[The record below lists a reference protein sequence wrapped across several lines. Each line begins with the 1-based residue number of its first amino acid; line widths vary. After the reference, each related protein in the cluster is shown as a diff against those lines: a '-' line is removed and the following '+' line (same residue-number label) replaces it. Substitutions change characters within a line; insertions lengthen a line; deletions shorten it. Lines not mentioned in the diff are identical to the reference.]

1 MNLFKKQKFSIRKFS
16 VGTFSTLI
24 ATLVF
29 LSHPGHAATHDAET
43 NTSAPQTNE
52 SATIN
57 KQNTNIEQPHNETTS
72 ANTSNSNENNRNN
85 ENNTS
90 SDYSINREREE
101 GTVNDVINSTENN
114 TNHNEK
120 VTTNDVVSN
129 ENNHE
134 TTNVNQPHRRGKRS
148 VDNTPSTT
156 NTDPMA
162 VNEQNTGQIING
174 TFTDNSQGATIPTK
188 NLESAM
194 NEANT
199 VPGWH
204 VNSND
209 QTIIPLIWGPKSLP
223 AYNPYIFDKT
233 NNKIGVVLSKYNGNF
248 NQVPGIADPTVGS
261 IYQDVDVTPGSEIQL
276 HYISSSMNNI
286 WGVNGARVYIYDA
299 NNPSTLLYKGTPDI
313 LQNPIGNFVG
323 VFQVPETVSRLR
335 LRFES
340 ALNRSTD
347 STNGHRLLT
356 GPNNFGGGVLADV
369 TINSGAYLTATVNNT
384 HYFAQSG
391 SINADRV
398 YQEIGFRIE
407 NRGHSSSNKTEYTIV
422 LPEDVTYV
430 STKNATGKFNAATK
444 ELTVKID
451 RLEAGASKNIS
462 IGLSL
467 PTDRPIEKEF
477 LGHLTYV
484 TDGINMNRLSD
495 SKDFGRNN
503 GDHYTRYGVHN
514 EFVSVDSA
522 MRQGDIV
529 LDKQTITVKMY
540 KQHLRDKVT
549 EIEDDLANLDQND
562 NSPEVWEAMQVVLRK
577 AKEVLAETDE
587 MPISELKDQATI
599 NSIDLNLDKAHA
611 KLSLDKVARTK
622 RALFMGNDT
631 ATIEEKNAVIEQ
643 VNQAL
648 QSSYTT
654 VDQSMTSNDVA
665 TNKDTG
671 INEITMIDLT
681 PTVKQ
686 AAIDELTERANAKKV
701 EFDNN
706 PDATVEEKEA
716 AKATIDNLVSE
727 ATTNIMNETTNNG
740 VAQQKTSSID
750 SVNAATITPTVRSNA
765 RTAIDNIA
773 SARKVEID
781 KDNNATLEEKNAA
794 KTEID
799 NLVAR
804 AKADINSLNHN
815 NEIEILKENK
825 VNEISQVVAH
835 PVKKNAAA
843 QAIDQAAIAKKQE
856 IDLIEDATIEE
867 KEVAKVKVDKIV
879 TEAKNN
885 INQATTNSSVD
896 DAQNEGITAIN
907 AVIPEV
913 VKKSD
918 ARDTIDEVAR
928 IKKAAIDQTPDA
940 TVEEKEAAIA
950 KIDQEVTKAKEQIHQ
965 ALKNENVD
973 TAKIN
978 GTNFINAIQPEITKK
993 IKAREA
999 IDEVARAKKEA
1010 IDRIQDATTEEK
1022 EAAKAK
1028 VDQAVTEAKGHINEA
1043 INNSGVDEAK
1053 TNGTTTINAIQPEV
1067 IKKSEARQAIDDAA
1081 RAKKEAIDQT
1091 PDATTEEKEAA
1102 KAKVDQAVTEAK
1114 GHINEAINNSGV
1126 DEAKTNGTTTIN
1138 AIQPEV
1144 IKKSEARQ
1152 AIDDAARAKKEA
1164 IDQTPDATTEEKEAA
1179 KAKVDQAVTEA
1190 KGHIN
1195 EAINNSGVDEAKTNG
1210 TNTINA
1216 IQPEITKKIKARE
1229 AIDEVARAKK
1239 EAIDRIQD
1247 ATTEEKEAAKA
1258 KVDQAVTEAKGHIN
1272 EAINNSGVD
1281 ETKTNGT
1288 TTINAIQPEIIKKSE
1303 ARQAIDDVAKAKKE
1317 AIDQTPDA
1325 TTEEKEAAKAK
1336 VDQAVTEAKA
1346 HINEAITNS
1355 DVDEAKT
1362 NGTTTI
1368 NAIQPD
1374 VLKKSEAR
1382 QAIDNEVINKKTEI
1396 DNNVDAT
1403 IEEKE
1408 AAKSKVDEA
1417 AVEAKNN
1424 INHTEINQAVDQA
1437 KEDGVTTVSHIQPNI
1452 VKKIAAK
1459 TAIDEVARIKKEA
1472 IDQTPGATTEEKEAA
1487 KSKVDEAATE
1497 ARNNI
1502 NRALSNNDVDQVV
1515 HNSTASINNIQPDIV
1530 KKEQAKRGIDT
1541 QAKIKKAIIDQTSDA
1556 TTEEKEAAKSK
1567 VDEEVTKAKHS
1578 IDQAVTNSDVDQAKD
1593 RGTVAINNIQPEV
1606 VKKETAKTSI
1616 DQIALTRKNI
1626 IDQTPDATTEEKE
1639 VAKSKVDEEVTK
1651 AKRNINQA
1659 VTNND
1664 VNQVEHNSTIAIN
1677 NIQPNIIKKIAAKT
1691 LIDQVARAKKNN
1703 IDQTSNATIEEK
1715 EAAKQKVDEEVTK
1728 AKHSID
1734 QAITNSDVDQAK
1746 DRGTVAINNI
1756 QPEVVKKETAKN
1768 AIDQI
1773 ALTRK
1778 AIIDQTPDATEE
1790 EKEAAKSK
1798 VDEEVIKAKHGIDQ
1812 ARTNNDVDQ
1821 VEQNST
1827 TVINNIQPTV
1837 VKKSEARQAIDD
1849 LAKLKKATIDLT
1861 QEATEEEKEAAK
1873 SKVDQAL
1880 TEAKTHINEAE
1891 NDDGVDNAKTKG
1903 INVINTIQ
1911 LEIIKKVEA
1920 KHEIDQSA
1928 IAKKKIIDQTPD
1940 ATEEEKEVAKQKV
1953 DEEATKAK
1961 DNIDQATTNDAVDQA
1976 KTTGNTEINNI
1987 QPEVVKKSEARQ
1999 AIDEVAKV
2007 KKEKINQMLDA
2018 TEEEKEVAKQK
2029 VDEEVIKAKN
2039 NINQATT
2046 NDGVNNAKTTGK
2058 NTIENIQPEVV
2069 KKAEARKAIDEAATL
2084 RKNLIDQDNSTTKE
2098 EKDIA
2103 KQKIDDEVNKAKRNV
2118 DQSINNSNVDHAQIN
2133 GISAINNINAVALK
2147 KTQAK
2152 KSIDDEVTA
2161 KKAEIDSNHEATNE
2175 EKEMTKRKVDEAATK
2190 AKHNVDQSTTND
2202 TVDQSTQIGI
2212 SIISNIQPE
2221 TIQKSLAR
2229 QAIDDEATIKKA
2241 EIENNHN
2248 ATKEE
2253 KDVARQKV
2261 DEEVIKAKNN
2271 IAQST
2276 TNSDVEI
2283 AKESGKHAI
2292 DEIQPE
2298 IVKKS
2303 VAKQTIDELAKQKK
2317 AEIDQTPNATKEEK
2331 DAAKQKVEE
2340 AVMRAKKLLE
2350 GANTNS
2356 DVDQTT
2362 EQGKQSI
2369 NSIQVEVIKKADA
2382 LSKLEVELQKL
2393 KDKVSS
2399 DQTFTID
2406 EKLFIKQKLDESYK
2420 KAEEKVNQ
2428 AQTNKQVDNIKIHY
2442 LQEFNKIVLID
2453 KVKLKAKAQIFDV
2466 ANKRKAYIKGLTN
2479 ISEYNRN
2486 KAYKQIDV
2494 YVMKAL
2500 NKLVENVTTNDIN
2513 ELTRV
2518 TINEIEHVNV
2528 KQFENNFGLVND
2540 NKVTFNNF
2548 NNKFNVN
2555 NNHSKLNTLPYTGEN
2570 ENSLL
2575 SLAEFT
2581 LLSGLLLLLKRRK
2594 KEDK

>member
-57 KQNTNIEQPHNETTS
+57 KQNTNIEQLHNETTS

-85 ENNTS
+85 ESNTS

-101 GTVNDVINSTENN
+101 GTVNNVINSTENN

-631 ATIEEKNAVIEQ
+631 ATIEEKNAVIER

-825 VNEISQVVAH
+825 VNEISQVEAH
-835 PVKKNAAA
+835 PVKKNAAT

-867 KEVAKVKVDKIV
+867 KEVAKAKVDKIV

-973 TAKIN
+973 TAKTN

-1067 IKKSEARQAIDDAA
+1067 IKKSEARQAIDAAA

-1152 AIDDAARAKKEA
+1152 AIDDIAR
-1164 IDQTPDATTEEKEAA
+1164 
-1179 KAKVDQAVTEA
+1179 
-1190 KGHIN
+1190 
-1195 EAINNSGVDEAKTNG
+1195 
-1210 TNTINA
+1210 
-1216 IQPEITKKIKARE
+1216 
-1229 AIDEVARAKK
+1229 
-1239 EAIDRIQD
+1239 
-1247 ATTEEKEAAKA
+1247 
-1258 KVDQAVTEAKGHIN
+1258 
-1272 EAINNSGVD
+1272 
-1281 ETKTNGT
+1281 
-1288 TTINAIQPEIIKKSE
+1288 
-1303 ARQAIDDVAKAKKE
+1303 AKKE

-1346 HINEAITNS
+1346 HINEAINNS
-1355 DVDEAKT
+1355 GVDEAKT

-1368 NAIQPD
+1368 NAIQPE
-1374 VLKKSEAR
+1374 VIKKSEAR
-1382 QAIDNEVINKKTEI
+1382 QAID
-1396 DNNVDAT
+1396 DA
-1403 IEEKE
+1403 
-1408 AAKSKVDEA
+1408 
-1417 AVEAKNN
+1417 
-1424 INHTEINQAVDQA
+1424 
-1437 KEDGVTTVSHIQPNI
+1437 
-1452 VKKIAAK
+1452 
-1459 TAIDEVARIKKEA
+1459 ARAKKEA
-1472 IDQTPGATTEEKEAA
+1472 
-1487 KSKVDEAATE
+1487 
-1497 ARNNI
+1497 
-1502 NRALSNNDVDQVV
+1502 
-1515 HNSTASINNIQPDIV
+1515 
-1530 KKEQAKRGIDT
+1530 
-1541 QAKIKKAIIDQTSDA
+1541 
-1556 TTEEKEAAKSK
+1556 
-1567 VDEEVTKAKHS
+1567 
-1578 IDQAVTNSDVDQAKD
+1578 
-1593 RGTVAINNIQPEV
+1593 
-1606 VKKETAKTSI
+1606 
-1616 DQIALTRKNI
+1616 

-1639 VAKSKVDEEVTK
+1639 AAKAKVD
-1651 AKRNINQA
+1651 QA
-1659 VTNND
+1659 VTEAKAHIN
-1664 VNQVEHNSTIAIN
+1664 EAIN
-1677 NIQPNIIKKIAAKT
+1677 NSGVDEAKTNGTNTINAIQPDVLKKAE
-1691 LIDQVARAKKNN
+1691 AR
-1703 IDQTSNATIEEK
+1703 
-1715 EAAKQKVDEEVTK
+1715 
-1728 AKHSID
+1728 
-1734 QAITNSDVDQAK
+1734 QAIDDAA
-1746 DRGTVAINNI
+1746 R
-1756 QPEVVKKETAKN
+1756 VKKEA
-1768 AIDQI
+1768 
-1773 ALTRK
+1773 
-1778 AIIDQTPDATEE
+1778 IDQTPDATTE
-1790 EKEAAKSK
+1790 EKEAAK
-1798 VDEEVIKAKHGIDQ
+1798 A
-1812 ARTNNDVDQ
+1812 
-1821 VEQNST
+1821 
-1827 TVINNIQPTV
+1827 
-1837 VKKSEARQAIDD
+1837 
-1849 LAKLKKATIDLT
+1849 
-1861 QEATEEEKEAAK
+1861 
-1873 SKVDQAL
+1873 KVDQAV
-1880 TEAKTHINEAE
+1880 TEAKAHINEA
-1891 NDDGVDNAKTKG
+1891 
-1903 INVINTIQ
+1903 
-1911 LEIIKKVEA
+1911 II
-1920 KHEIDQSA
+1920 
-1928 IAKKKIIDQTPD
+1928 
-1940 ATEEEKEVAKQKV
+1940 
-1953 DEEATKAK
+1953 
-1961 DNIDQATTNDAVDQA
+1961 
-1976 KTTGNTEINNI
+1976 
-1987 QPEVVKKSEARQ
+1987 
-1999 AIDEVAKV
+1999 
-2007 KKEKINQMLDA
+2007 
-2018 TEEEKEVAKQK
+2018 
-2029 VDEEVIKAKN
+2029 
-2039 NINQATT
+2039 
-2046 NDGVNNAKTTGK
+2046 
-2058 NTIENIQPEVV
+2058 
-2069 KKAEARKAIDEAATL
+2069 
-2084 RKNLIDQDNSTTKE
+2084 
-2098 EKDIA
+2098 
-2103 KQKIDDEVNKAKRNV
+2103 
-2118 DQSINNSNVDHAQIN
+2118 
-2133 GISAINNINAVALK
+2133 
-2147 KTQAK
+2147 
-2152 KSIDDEVTA
+2152 
-2161 KKAEIDSNHEATNE
+2161 
-2175 EKEMTKRKVDEAATK
+2175 
-2190 AKHNVDQSTTND
+2190 
-2202 TVDQSTQIGI
+2202 
-2212 SIISNIQPE
+2212 
-2221 TIQKSLAR
+2221 
-2229 QAIDDEATIKKA
+2229 
-2241 EIENNHN
+2241 
-2248 ATKEE
+2248 
-2253 KDVARQKV
+2253 
-2261 DEEVIKAKNN
+2261 
-2271 IAQST
+2271 
-2276 TNSDVEI
+2276 
-2283 AKESGKHAI
+2283 
-2292 DEIQPE
+2292 
-2298 IVKKS
+2298 
-2303 VAKQTIDELAKQKK
+2303 
-2317 AEIDQTPNATKEEK
+2317 
-2331 DAAKQKVEE
+2331 
-2340 AVMRAKKLLE
+2340 
-2350 GANTNS
+2350 NS
-2356 DVDQTT
+2356 DVD
-2362 EQGKQSI
+2362 EAK
-2369 NSIQVEVIKKADA
+2369 
-2382 LSKLEVELQKL
+2382 
-2393 KDKVSS
+2393 
-2399 DQTFTID
+2399 
-2406 EKLFIKQKLDESYK
+2406 
-2420 KAEEKVNQ
+2420 
-2428 AQTNKQVDNIKIHY
+2428 TN
-2442 LQEFNKIVLID
+2442 
-2453 KVKLKAKAQIFDV
+2453 
-2466 ANKRKAYIKGLTN
+2466 GTN
-2479 ISEYNRN
+2479 
-2486 KAYKQIDV
+2486 
-2494 YVMKAL
+2494 
-2500 NKLVENVTTNDIN
+2500 
-2513 ELTRV
+2513 
-2518 TINEIEHVNV
+2518 TINAIQPDV
-2528 KQFENNFGLVND
+2528 
-2540 NKVTFNNF
+2540 
-2548 NNKFNVN
+2548 
-2555 NNHSKLNTLPYTGEN
+2555 
-2570 ENSLL
+2570 
-2575 SLAEFT
+2575 
-2581 LLSGLLLLLKRRK
+2581 LKK
-2594 KEDK
+2594 

>member
-85 ENNTS
+85 ESNTS

-101 GTVNDVINSTENN
+101 GTVNNVINSTENN

-129 ENNHE
+129 ENNRE

-156 NTDPMA
+156 NTDPMV

-631 ATIEEKNAVIEQ
+631 ATIEEKNAVIER

-648 QSSYTT
+648 HSSYTT

-825 VNEISQVVAH
+825 VNEISQVEAH
-835 PVKKNAAA
+835 PVKKNAAT

-867 KEVAKVKVDKIV
+867 KEVAKAKVDKIV

-973 TAKIN
+973 TAKTN

-1022 EAAKAK
+1022 E
-1028 VDQAVTEAKGHINEA
+1028 T
-1043 INNSGVDEAK
+1043 
-1053 TNGTTTINAIQPEV
+1053 
-1067 IKKSEARQAIDDAA
+1067 
-1081 RAKKEAIDQT
+1081 
-1091 PDATTEEKEAA
+1091 
-1102 KAKVDQAVTEAK
+1102 
-1114 GHINEAINNSGV
+1114 
-1126 DEAKTNGTTTIN
+1126 
-1138 AIQPEV
+1138 
-1144 IKKSEARQ
+1144 
-1152 AIDDAARAKKEA
+1152 
-1164 IDQTPDATTEEKEAA
+1164 
-1179 KAKVDQAVTEA
+1179 
-1190 KGHIN
+1190 
-1195 EAINNSGVDEAKTNG
+1195 
-1210 TNTINA
+1210 
-1216 IQPEITKKIKARE
+1216 
-1229 AIDEVARAKK
+1229 
-1239 EAIDRIQD
+1239 
-1247 ATTEEKEAAKA
+1247 AKA

-1288 TTINAIQPEIIKKSE
+1288 TTINAIQPEVIKKSE

-1317 AIDQTPDA
+1317 VIDQTPDA

-1346 HINEAITNS
+1346 HINEAIINS

-1362 NGTTTI
+1362 NGTNTI

-1424 INHTEINQAVDQA
+1424 INHTEINQAVDKA

-1541 QAKIKKAIIDQTSDA
+1541 QAKIKKAIIDQISDA

-1593 RGTVAINNIQPEV
+1593 RGNVAINNIQPEV

-1639 VAKSKVDEEVTK
+1639 AAKSKVDEEVTK

-1746 DRGTVAINNI
+1746 DRGNVAINNI

-1798 VDEEVIKAKHGIDQ
+1798 IDEEVIKAKYGIDQ
-1812 ARTNNDVDQ
+1812 AKTNNDVDQ

-1827 TVINNIQPTV
+1827 TMINNIQPTV

-1961 DNIDQATTNDAVDQA
+1961 DNIDQATTNDEVDQA

-1987 QPEVVKKSEARQ
+1987 QPEVVKKSLARQ

-2018 TEEEKEVAKQK
+2018 TEEEKEAAKQK

-2058 NTIENIQPEVV
+2058 NIIENIQPEVV

-2453 KVKLKAKAQIFDV
+2453 KVKLKAKSQIFDV

-2500 NKLVENVTTNDIN
+2500 NKLAENVTTNDIN

>member
-1 MNLFKKQKFSIRKFS
+1 MNLFKKQTFSIRKFS

-85 ENNTS
+85 ESNTS
-90 SDYSINREREE
+90 SEHSINREREE
-101 GTVNDVINSTENN
+101 GTVNNVINSTENN

-129 ENNHE
+129 ENNRE

-631 ATIEEKNAVIEQ
+631 ATIEEKNAVIER

-648 QSSYTT
+648 HSSYTT

-825 VNEISQVVAH
+825 VNEISQVEAH
-835 PVKKNAAA
+835 PVKKNAAT

-867 KEVAKVKVDKIV
+867 KEVAKAKVDKIV

-973 TAKIN
+973 TAKTN

-1022 EAAKAK
+1022 ETAKAKVDQAVTEAKGHINEAINNSGVDEAKTNGTTTINAIQPEVIKKSEARQAIDAAARAKKEAIDQTPDATTEEKEAAKAK
-1028 VDQAVTEAKGHINEA
+1028 VDQAVTEAKAHINEA

-1114 GHINEAINNSGV
+1114 
-1126 DEAKTNGTTTIN
+1126 
-1138 AIQPEV
+1138 
-1144 IKKSEARQ
+1144 
-1152 AIDDAARAKKEA
+1152 
-1164 IDQTPDATTEEKEAA
+1164 
-1179 KAKVDQAVTEA
+1179 
-1190 KGHIN
+1190 
-1195 EAINNSGVDEAKTNG
+1195 
-1210 TNTINA
+1210 
-1216 IQPEITKKIKARE
+1216 
-1229 AIDEVARAKK
+1229 
-1239 EAIDRIQD
+1239 
-1247 ATTEEKEAAKA
+1247 
-1258 KVDQAVTEAKGHIN
+1258 
-1272 EAINNSGVD
+1272 
-1281 ETKTNGT
+1281 
-1288 TTINAIQPEIIKKSE
+1288 
-1303 ARQAIDDVAKAKKE
+1303 
-1317 AIDQTPDA
+1317 
-1325 TTEEKEAAKAK
+1325 
-1336 VDQAVTEAKA
+1336 A
-1346 HINEAITNS
+1346 HINEAIINS

-1362 NGTTTI
+1362 NGTNTI

-1424 INHTEINQAVDQA
+1424 INHTEINQAVDKA

-1541 QAKIKKAIIDQTSDA
+1541 QAKIKKAIIDQISDA

-1593 RGTVAINNIQPEV
+1593 RGNVAINNIQPEV

-1639 VAKSKVDEEVTK
+1639 AAKSKVDEEVTK

-1746 DRGTVAINNI
+1746 DRGNVAINNI

-1798 VDEEVIKAKHGIDQ
+1798 IDEEVIKAKYGIDQ
-1812 ARTNNDVDQ
+1812 AKTNNDVDQ

-1827 TVINNIQPTV
+1827 TMINNIQPTV

-1961 DNIDQATTNDAVDQA
+1961 DNIDQATTNDEVDQA

-1987 QPEVVKKSEARQ
+1987 QPEVVKKSLARQ

-2018 TEEEKEVAKQK
+2018 TEEEKEAAKQK

-2058 NTIENIQPEVV
+2058 NIIENIQPEVV

-2453 KVKLKAKAQIFDV
+2453 KVKLKAKSQIFDV

-2500 NKLVENVTTNDIN
+2500 NKLAENVTTNDIN

>member
-1 MNLFKKQKFSIRKFS
+1 MSFFTYLD
-16 VGTFSTLI
+16 TLC
-24 ATLVF
+24 
-29 LSHPGHAATHDAET
+29 PG
-43 NTSAPQTNE
+43 
-52 SATIN
+52 
-57 KQNTNIEQPHNETTS
+57 
-72 ANTSNSNENNRNN
+72 
-85 ENNTS
+85 
-90 SDYSINREREE
+90 
-101 GTVNDVINSTENN
+101 
-114 TNHNEK
+114 
-120 VTTNDVVSN
+120 
-129 ENNHE
+129 
-134 TTNVNQPHRRGKRS
+134 
-148 VDNTPSTT
+148 
-156 NTDPMA
+156 
-162 VNEQNTGQIING
+162 
-174 TFTDNSQGATIPTK
+174 
-188 NLESAM
+188 L
-194 NEANT
+194 
-199 VPGWH
+199 
-204 VNSND
+204 
-209 QTIIPLIWGPKSLP
+209 
-223 AYNPYIFDKT
+223 
-233 NNKIGVVLSKYNGNF
+233 VVLSKYNGNF

-577 AKEVLAETDE
+577 AKEVLAETNE

-973 TAKIN
+973 TAKTN

-1091 PDATTEEKEAA
+1091 PGATTEEKEAA

-1126 DEAKTNGTTTIN
+1126 DEAKTNGATTIN

-1190 KGHIN
+1190 KAHIN

-1216 IQPEITKKIKARE
+1216 IQPDVLKKAEARQ
-1229 AIDEVARAKK
+1229 AIDDAARVKK
-1239 EAIDRIQD
+1239 EAIDQTPD

-1272 EAINNSGVD
+1272 EVINNSGVD

-1317 AIDQTPDA
+1317 VIDQTPDA

-1567 VDEEVTKAKHS
+1567 VDEEVTKVKHS

-1639 VAKSKVDEEVTK
+1639 AAKSKVDEEVTK

-1778 AIIDQTPDATEE
+1778 AIIDQTPDATTE

-1812 ARTNNDVDQ
+1812 AKTNNDVDQ

-1827 TVINNIQPTV
+1827 TMINNIQPTV

-1987 QPEVVKKSEARQ
+1987 QPEVVKKSLARQ

-2018 TEEEKEVAKQK
+2018 TEEEKEAAKQK

-2039 NINQATT
+2039 NIDQATT

-2069 KKAEARKAIDEAATL
+2069 KKSEARKAIDEAATL

-2118 DQSINNSNVDHAQIN
+2118 DQSINNSNVDNAQIN

>member
-1 MNLFKKQKFSIRKFS
+1 MNLFKKQTFSIRKFS

-101 GTVNDVINSTENN
+101 GTVNNVINSTENN

-286 WGVNGARVYIYDA
+286 WRVNDARVYIYDA

-313 LQNPIGNFVG
+313 LQNSIGNFVG

-1067 IKKSEARQAIDDAA
+1067 IKKSEARQAIDD
-1081 RAKKEAIDQT
+1081 
-1091 PDATTEEKEAA
+1091 
-1102 KAKVDQAVTEAK
+1102 
-1114 GHINEAINNSGV
+1114 
-1126 DEAKTNGTTTIN
+1126 
-1138 AIQPEV
+1138 
-1144 IKKSEARQ
+1144 
-1152 AIDDAARAKKEA
+1152 
-1164 IDQTPDATTEEKEAA
+1164 
-1179 KAKVDQAVTEA
+1179 
-1190 KGHIN
+1190 
-1195 EAINNSGVDEAKTNG
+1195 
-1210 TNTINA
+1210 
-1216 IQPEITKKIKARE
+1216 
-1229 AIDEVARAKK
+1229 
-1239 EAIDRIQD
+1239 
-1247 ATTEEKEAAKA
+1247 
-1258 KVDQAVTEAKGHIN
+1258 
-1272 EAINNSGVD
+1272 
-1281 ETKTNGT
+1281 
-1288 TTINAIQPEIIKKSE
+1288 
-1303 ARQAIDDVAKAKKE
+1303 VAKAKKE

-1362 NGTTTI
+1362 NGTNTI

-1626 IDQTPDATTEEKE
+1626 IDQTPDATEEEKE
-1639 VAKSKVDEEVTK
+1639 AAKSKVDEEVTK

-1778 AIIDQTPDATEE
+1778 AIIDQTPDATTE

-1812 ARTNNDVDQ
+1812 AKTNNDVDQ

-1827 TVINNIQPTV
+1827 TMINNIQPTV

-1987 QPEVVKKSEARQ
+1987 QPEVVKKSLARQ

-2018 TEEEKEVAKQK
+2018 TEEEKEAAKQK

-2039 NINQATT
+2039 NIDQATT

-2069 KKAEARKAIDEAATL
+2069 KKSEARKAIDEAATL

-2118 DQSINNSNVDHAQIN
+2118 DQSINNSNVDNAQIN

>member
-85 ENNTS
+85 ESNTS

-101 GTVNDVINSTENN
+101 GTVNNVINSTENN

-129 ENNHE
+129 ENNRE

-631 ATIEEKNAVIEQ
+631 ATIEEKNAVIER

-648 QSSYTT
+648 HSSYTT

-825 VNEISQVVAH
+825 VNEISQVEAH
-835 PVKKNAAA
+835 PVKKNAAT

-867 KEVAKVKVDKIV
+867 KEVAKAKVDKIV

-973 TAKIN
+973 TAKTN

-1022 EAAKAK
+1022 ETAKAK

-1114 GHINEAINNSGV
+1114 
-1126 DEAKTNGTTTIN
+1126 
-1138 AIQPEV
+1138 
-1144 IKKSEARQ
+1144 
-1152 AIDDAARAKKEA
+1152 
-1164 IDQTPDATTEEKEAA
+1164 
-1179 KAKVDQAVTEA
+1179 
-1190 KGHIN
+1190 
-1195 EAINNSGVDEAKTNG
+1195 
-1210 TNTINA
+1210 
-1216 IQPEITKKIKARE
+1216 
-1229 AIDEVARAKK
+1229 
-1239 EAIDRIQD
+1239 
-1247 ATTEEKEAAKA
+1247 
-1258 KVDQAVTEAKGHIN
+1258 
-1272 EAINNSGVD
+1272 
-1281 ETKTNGT
+1281 
-1288 TTINAIQPEIIKKSE
+1288 
-1303 ARQAIDDVAKAKKE
+1303 
-1317 AIDQTPDA
+1317 
-1325 TTEEKEAAKAK
+1325 
-1336 VDQAVTEAKA
+1336 A
-1346 HINEAITNS
+1346 HINEAIINS

-1362 NGTTTI
+1362 NGTNTI

-1424 INHTEINQAVDQA
+1424 INHTEINQAVDKA

-1541 QAKIKKAIIDQTSDA
+1541 QAKIKKAIIDQISDA

-1593 RGTVAINNIQPEV
+1593 RGNVAINNIQPEV

-1639 VAKSKVDEEVTK
+1639 AAKSKVDEEVTK

-1746 DRGTVAINNI
+1746 DRGNVAINNI

-1798 VDEEVIKAKHGIDQ
+1798 IDEEVIKAKYGIDQ
-1812 ARTNNDVDQ
+1812 AKTNNDVDQ

-1827 TVINNIQPTV
+1827 TMINNIQPTV

-1961 DNIDQATTNDAVDQA
+1961 DNIDQATTNDEVDQA

-1987 QPEVVKKSEARQ
+1987 QPEVVKKSLARQ

-2018 TEEEKEVAKQK
+2018 TEEEKEAAKQK

-2058 NTIENIQPEVV
+2058 NIIENIQPEVV

-2453 KVKLKAKAQIFDV
+2453 KVKLKAKSQIFDV

-2500 NKLVENVTTNDIN
+2500 NKLAENVTTNDIN

>member
-1 MNLFKKQKFSIRKFS
+1 MNLFKKQTFSIRKFS

-85 ENNTS
+85 ESNTS
-90 SDYSINREREE
+90 SEHSINREREE
-101 GTVNDVINSTENN
+101 GTVNNVINSTENN

-522 MRQGDIV
+522 MRHGDIV

-631 ATIEEKNAVIEQ
+631 ATIEEKNAVIER

-825 VNEISQVVAH
+825 VNEISQVEAH
-835 PVKKNAAA
+835 PVKKNAAT

-867 KEVAKVKVDKIV
+867 KEVAKAKVDKIV

-973 TAKIN
+973 TAKTN

-1067 IKKSEARQAIDDAA
+1067 IKKSEARQAIDAAA

-1114 GHINEAINNSGV
+1114 AHINEAINNSGV

-1190 KGHIN
+1190 KAHIN

-1216 IQPEITKKIKARE
+1216 IQP
-1229 AIDEVARAKK
+1229 DVL
-1239 EAIDRIQD
+1239 
-1247 ATTEEKEAAKA
+1247 
-1258 KVDQAVTEAKGHIN
+1258 
-1272 EAINNSGVD
+1272 
-1281 ETKTNGT
+1281 
-1288 TTINAIQPEIIKKSE
+1288 KKSE
-1303 ARQAIDDVAKAKKE
+1303 ARQAIDDAARVKKE

-1346 HINEAITNS
+1346 HINEAIINS

-1362 NGTTTI
+1362 NGTNTI

-1424 INHTEINQAVDQA
+1424 INHTEINQAVDKA

-1541 QAKIKKAIIDQTSDA
+1541 QAKIKKAIIDQISDA

-1593 RGTVAINNIQPEV
+1593 RGNVAINNIQPEV

-1639 VAKSKVDEEVTK
+1639 AAKSKVDEEVTK

-1746 DRGTVAINNI
+1746 DRGNVAINNI

-1798 VDEEVIKAKHGIDQ
+1798 IDEEVIKAKYGIDQ
-1812 ARTNNDVDQ
+1812 AKTNNDVDQ

-1827 TVINNIQPTV
+1827 TMINNIQPTV

-1961 DNIDQATTNDAVDQA
+1961 DNIDQATTNDEVDQA

-1987 QPEVVKKSEARQ
+1987 QPEVVKKSLARQ

-2018 TEEEKEVAKQK
+2018 TEEEKEAAKQK

-2058 NTIENIQPEVV
+2058 NIIENIQPEVV

-2298 IVKKS
+2298 IVK
-2303 VAKQTIDELAKQKK
+2303 
-2317 AEIDQTPNATKEEK
+2317 
-2331 DAAKQKVEE
+2331 
-2340 AVMRAKKLLE
+2340 
-2350 GANTNS
+2350 
-2356 DVDQTT
+2356 
-2362 EQGKQSI
+2362 
-2369 NSIQVEVIKKADA
+2369 
-2382 LSKLEVELQKL
+2382 
-2393 KDKVSS
+2393 
-2399 DQTFTID
+2399 
-2406 EKLFIKQKLDESYK
+2406 
-2420 KAEEKVNQ
+2420 
-2428 AQTNKQVDNIKIHY
+2428 
-2442 LQEFNKIVLID
+2442 
-2453 KVKLKAKAQIFDV
+2453 
-2466 ANKRKAYIKGLTN
+2466 
-2479 ISEYNRN
+2479 
-2486 KAYKQIDV
+2486 
-2494 YVMKAL
+2494 
-2500 NKLVENVTTNDIN
+2500 
-2513 ELTRV
+2513 
-2518 TINEIEHVNV
+2518 
-2528 KQFENNFGLVND
+2528 
-2540 NKVTFNNF
+2540 
-2548 NNKFNVN
+2548 
-2555 NNHSKLNTLPYTGEN
+2555 
-2570 ENSLL
+2570 
-2575 SLAEFT
+2575 
-2581 LLSGLLLLLKRRK
+2581 
-2594 KEDK
+2594 

>member
-57 KQNTNIEQPHNETTS
+57 KQNTNIEQPRNETTS

-85 ENNTS
+85 ESNTS

-101 GTVNDVINSTENN
+101 GTVNNVINSTENN

-867 KEVAKVKVDKIV
+867 KEVAKAKVDKIV

-973 TAKIN
+973 TAKTN

-1126 DEAKTNGTTTIN
+1126 DEAKTNGTN
-1138 AIQPEV
+1138 
-1144 IKKSEARQ
+1144 
-1152 AIDDAARAKKEA
+1152 
-1164 IDQTPDATTEEKEAA
+1164 
-1179 KAKVDQAVTEA
+1179 
-1190 KGHIN
+1190 
-1195 EAINNSGVDEAKTNG
+1195 
-1210 TNTINA
+1210 
-1216 IQPEITKKIKARE
+1216 
-1229 AIDEVARAKK
+1229 
-1239 EAIDRIQD
+1239 
-1247 ATTEEKEAAKA
+1247 
-1258 KVDQAVTEAKGHIN
+1258 
-1272 EAINNSGVD
+1272 
-1281 ETKTNGT
+1281 
-1288 TTINAIQPEIIKKSE
+1288 
-1303 ARQAIDDVAKAKKE
+1303 
-1317 AIDQTPDA
+1317 
-1325 TTEEKEAAKAK
+1325 
-1336 VDQAVTEAKA
+1336 
-1346 HINEAITNS
+1346 
-1355 DVDEAKT
+1355 
-1362 NGTTTI
+1362 TI

-1639 VAKSKVDEEVTK
+1639 AAKSKVDEEVTK

-1778 AIIDQTPDATEE
+1778 AIIDQTPDATTE

-1812 ARTNNDVDQ
+1812 AKTNNDVDQ

-1827 TVINNIQPTV
+1827 TMINNIQPTV

-1987 QPEVVKKSEARQ
+1987 QPEVVKKSLARQ

-2018 TEEEKEVAKQK
+2018 TEEEKEAAKQK

>member
-85 ENNTS
+85 ESNTS

-101 GTVNDVINSTENN
+101 GTVNNVINSTENN

-129 ENNHE
+129 ENNRE

-156 NTDPMA
+156 NTDPMV

-631 ATIEEKNAVIEQ
+631 ATIEEKNAVIER

-825 VNEISQVVAH
+825 VNEISQVEAH
-835 PVKKNAAA
+835 PVKKNAAT

-867 KEVAKVKVDKIV
+867 KEVAKAKVDKIV

-973 TAKIN
+973 TAKTN

-1010 IDRIQDATTEEK
+1010 IDRTLDATTEEK

-1067 IKKSEARQAIDDAA
+1067 IKKSEARQAIDAAA
-1081 RAKKEAIDQT
+1081 RAKKEAIDQTPDATTEEKEAAKAKVDQAVTEAKGHINEAINNSGVNEAKTNGTTTINAIQPEVIKKSEARQAIDDIARAKKEAIDRT

-1138 AIQPEV
+1138 AIQPDV
-1144 IKKSEARQ
+1144 LKKSEARQ
-1152 AIDDAARAKKEA
+1152 AIDDIAR
-1164 IDQTPDATTEEKEAA
+1164 
-1179 KAKVDQAVTEA
+1179 
-1190 KGHIN
+1190 
-1195 EAINNSGVDEAKTNG
+1195 
-1210 TNTINA
+1210 
-1216 IQPEITKKIKARE
+1216 
-1229 AIDEVARAKK
+1229 
-1239 EAIDRIQD
+1239 
-1247 ATTEEKEAAKA
+1247 
-1258 KVDQAVTEAKGHIN
+1258 
-1272 EAINNSGVD
+1272 
-1281 ETKTNGT
+1281 
-1288 TTINAIQPEIIKKSE
+1288 
-1303 ARQAIDDVAKAKKE
+1303 AKKE

-1346 HINEAITNS
+1346 HINEAINNSGVDEAKTNGTNTINAIQPDVLKKAEARQAIDDAARVKKEAIDQTPDATTEEKEAAKAKVDQAVTEAKAHINEAIINS

-1362 NGTTTI
+1362 NGTNTI

-1424 INHTEINQAVDQA
+1424 INHTEINQAVDKA

-1541 QAKIKKAIIDQTSDA
+1541 QAKIKKAIIDQISDA

-1593 RGTVAINNIQPEV
+1593 RGNVAINNIQPEV

-1639 VAKSKVDEEVTK
+1639 AAKSKVDEEVTK

-1746 DRGTVAINNI
+1746 DRGNVAINNI

-1798 VDEEVIKAKHGIDQ
+1798 IDEEVIKAKYGIDQ
-1812 ARTNNDVDQ
+1812 AKTNNDVDQ

-1827 TVINNIQPTV
+1827 TMINNIQPTV

-1961 DNIDQATTNDAVDQA
+1961 DNIDQATTNDEVDQA

-1987 QPEVVKKSEARQ
+1987 QPEVVKKSLARQ

-2018 TEEEKEVAKQK
+2018 TEEEKEAAKQK

-2058 NTIENIQPEVV
+2058 NIIENIQPEVV

-2298 IVKKS
+2298 IVKKT

-2453 KVKLKAKAQIFDV
+2453 KVKLKAKSQIFDV

-2500 NKLVENVTTNDIN
+2500 NKLAENVTTNDIN

>member
-57 KQNTNIEQPHNETTS
+57 KQNTNIEQPHSETTS
-72 ANTSNSNENNRNN
+72 TNISHSNENNRNN
-85 ENNTS
+85 ESNTS

-101 GTVNDVINSTENN
+101 GTVNNVINSTENN

-148 VDNTPSTT
+148 VDNIPSTT

-686 AAIDELTERANAKKV
+686 VAIDELTERANAKKV

-740 VAQQKTSSID
+740 VAQQKTSSTD

-781 KDNNATLEEKNAA
+781 KDNNATVEEKNAA

-867 KEVAKVKVDKIV
+867 KEVAKAKVDKIV

-918 ARDTIDEVAR
+918 ARVTIDEVAR

-973 TAKIN
+973 TAKTN

-993 IKAREA
+993 MKARET

-1010 IDRIQDATTEEK
+1010 IDRTLDATTEEK

-1028 VDQAVTEAKGHINEA
+1028 VDQAVTEAKAHINEA

-1067 IKKSEARQAIDDAA
+1067 IKKSEARQAIDDIA

-1152 AIDDAARAKKEA
+1152 AIDDIARAKKEA
-1164 IDQTPDATTEEKEAA
+1164 IDRTPDATTEEKEAA

-1195 EAINNSGVDEAKTNG
+1195 EAINNSG
-1210 TNTINA
+1210 I
-1216 IQPEITKKIKARE
+1216 
-1229 AIDEVARAKK
+1229 
-1239 EAIDRIQD
+1239 
-1247 ATTEEKEAAKA
+1247 
-1258 KVDQAVTEAKGHIN
+1258 
-1272 EAINNSGVD
+1272 D

-1303 ARQAIDDVAKAKKE
+1303 ARQAIDDIARAKKE

-1362 NGTTTI
+1362 NGTTAI

-1424 INHTEINQAVDQA
+1424 INHTEINQAVDKA

-1541 QAKIKKAIIDQTSDA
+1541 QAKIKKAIIDQTSNA
-1556 TTEEKEAAKSK
+1556 TIEEKEAAKQK

-1578 IDQAVTNSDVDQAKD
+1578 IDQAITNSDVDQAKD
-1593 RGTVAINNIQPEV
+1593 TGNVAINNIQPEV

-1639 VAKSKVDEEVTK
+1639 AAKSKVDEEVTK

-1778 AIIDQTPDATEE
+1778 AIIDQTPDATTE

-1798 VDEEVIKAKHGIDQ
+1798 VGEEVIKAKHGIDQ
-1812 ARTNNDVDQ
+1812 AKTNNDVDQ

-1827 TVINNIQPTV
+1827 TMINNIQPTV

-1891 NDDGVDNAKTKG
+1891 NDDGVDEAKTKG

-1961 DNIDQATTNDAVDQA
+1961 DNIDQASTNDAVDQA

-1999 AIDEVAKV
+1999 AIDEVAKL

-2018 TEEEKEVAKQK
+2018 TEEEKEAAKQK

-2069 KKAEARKAIDEAATL
+2069 KKSEARQAIDEAATL

-2340 AVMRAKKLLE
+2340 AVMRAKKLIE

-2453 KVKLKAKAQIFDV
+2453 KVKLKAKSQIFDV

-2500 NKLVENVTTNDIN
+2500 NKLAENVTTNDIN

>member
-1 MNLFKKQKFSIRKFS
+1 MNLFKKQTFSIRKFS

-72 ANTSNSNENNRNN
+72 ANISNSNENNRNN
-85 ENNTS
+85 ESNTS
-90 SDYSINREREE
+90 SDPSINREREE
-101 GTVNDVINSTENN
+101 GTVNNVINSTENN

-120 VTTNDVVSN
+120 VTTNDIVSN

-162 VNEQNTGQIING
+162 INEQNTGQIING

-347 STNGHRLLT
+347 STSGHRLLT

-391 SINADRV
+391 SISADRV

-467 PTDRPIEKEF
+467 PTDRPIEREF

-587 MPISELKDQATI
+587 MPVSELKDQATI

-716 AKATIDNLVSE
+716 AKATVDNLVSE

-843 QAIDQAAIAKKQE
+843 QAIGQAAIAKKQE

-973 TAKIN
+973 TAKTN

-1091 PDATTEEKEAA
+1091 PGATTEEKEAA

-1126 DEAKTNGTTTIN
+1126 DEAKTNGATTIN

-1152 AIDDAARAKKEA
+1152 AIDDAARAKKEAIDQTTDATTEEKEAAKAKVDQAVTEAKAHINEAINNSGVDEAKTNGTNTINAIQPDVLKKAEARQAIDDAARVKKEA

-1195 EAINNSGVDEAKTNG
+1195 EV
-1210 TNTINA
+1210 
-1216 IQPEITKKIKARE
+1216 
-1229 AIDEVARAKK
+1229 
-1239 EAIDRIQD
+1239 
-1247 ATTEEKEAAKA
+1247 
-1258 KVDQAVTEAKGHIN
+1258 
-1272 EAINNSGVD
+1272 INNSGVD

-1317 AIDQTPDA
+1317 VIDQTPDA

-1368 NAIQPD
+1368 NAIQPN

-1639 VAKSKVDEEVTK
+1639 AAKSKVDEEVTK

-1778 AIIDQTPDATEE
+1778 AIIDQTPDATTE

-1812 ARTNNDVDQ
+1812 AKTNNDVDQ

-1827 TVINNIQPTV
+1827 TMINNIQPTV

-1987 QPEVVKKSEARQ
+1987 QPEVVKKSLARQ

-2007 KKEKINQMLDA
+2007 KKEKINQMLDV
-2018 TEEEKEVAKQK
+2018 TEEEKEAAKQK

-2039 NINQATT
+2039 NIDQATT

-2069 KKAEARKAIDEAATL
+2069 KKSEARQAIDEAATL
-2084 RKNLIDQDNSTTKE
+2084 RKNLINQDNSTTKE

-2147 KTQAK
+2147 KAQAK

>member
-1 MNLFKKQKFSIRKFS
+1 MNLFKKQTFSIRKFS

-29 LSHPGHAATHDAET
+29 LSHPGYAATHDAET

-57 KQNTNIEQPHNETTS
+57 KQNTNIEQPHSETTS
-72 ANTSNSNENNRNN
+72 TNISNSNENNRNN
-85 ENNTS
+85 ESNTS
-90 SDYSINREREE
+90 SEHSINREREE
-101 GTVNDVINSTENN
+101 GTVNNVINSTENN

-631 ATIEEKNAVIEQ
+631 ATIEEKNAVIQQ

-654 VDQSMTSNDVA
+654 VDQSMTSNDVS

-781 KDNNATLEEKNAA
+781 KDNNAT
-794 KTEID
+794 
-799 NLVAR
+799 
-804 AKADINSLNHN
+804 
-815 NEIEILKENK
+815 
-825 VNEISQVVAH
+825 
-835 PVKKNAAA
+835 
-843 QAIDQAAIAKKQE
+843 
-856 IDLIEDATIEE
+856 
-867 KEVAKVKVDKIV
+867 
-879 TEAKNN
+879 
-885 INQATTNSSVD
+885 
-896 DAQNEGITAIN
+896 
-907 AVIPEV
+907 
-913 VKKSD
+913 
-918 ARDTIDEVAR
+918 
-928 IKKAAIDQTPDA
+928 
-940 TVEEKEAAIA
+940 VEEKEAAIA
-950 KIDQEVTKAKEQIHQ
+950 KIDQEVTKAKAQIHQ

-973 TAKIN
+973 TAKTN

-993 IKAREA
+993 MKARET

-1010 IDRIQDATTEEK
+1010 IDRTLDATTEEK

-1067 IKKSEARQAIDDAA
+1067 IKKSEARQAIDAAA

-1152 AIDDAARAKKEA
+1152 AIDDIARAKKEA

-1210 TNTINA
+1210 TTTINA
-1216 IQPEITKKIKARE
+1216 IQPDVLKKSEARQ
-1229 AIDEVARAKK
+1229 AIDDIARAKK
-1239 EAIDRIQD
+1239 EAIDQTPD

-1258 KVDQAVTEAKGHIN
+1258 KVDQAVTEAKAHIN
-1272 EAINNSGVD
+1272 EAITNSDVD
-1281 ETKTNGT
+1281 EAKTNGT
-1288 TTINAIQPEIIKKSE
+1288 TTINAIQPDVLKKSE
-1303 ARQAIDDVAKAKKE
+1303 ARQAIDDVARAKKE

-1382 QAIDNEVINKKTEI
+1382 QAIDNEVINKKTES

-1424 INHTEINQAVDQA
+1424 INHTEINQAVDKA

-1541 QAKIKKAIIDQTSDA
+1541 QAKIKKAIIDQISDA

-1593 RGTVAINNIQPEV
+1593 RGNVAINNIQPEV

-1639 VAKSKVDEEVTK
+1639 AAKSKVDEEVTK

-1746 DRGTVAINNI
+1746 DRGNVAINNI
-1756 QPEVVKKETAKN
+1756 QPEVVKKETVKN

-1798 VDEEVIKAKHGIDQ
+1798 IDEEVIKAKHGIDQ
-1812 ARTNNDVDQ
+1812 AKTNNDVDQ

-1827 TVINNIQPTV
+1827 TMINNIQPTV

-1891 NDDGVDNAKTKG
+1891 NDEGVDEAKTKG

-1961 DNIDQATTNDAVDQA
+1961 DNIDQASTNDAVDQA

-1987 QPEVVKKSEARQ
+1987 QPEVVKKSLARQ

-2018 TEEEKEVAKQK
+2018 TEEEKEAAKQK

-2453 KVKLKAKAQIFDV
+2453 KVKLKAKSQIFDV

-2500 NKLVENVTTNDIN
+2500 NKLAENVTTNDIN

>member
-101 GTVNDVINSTENN
+101 GTVNNVINSTENN

-1028 VDQAVTEAKGHINEA
+1028 VDQAVTEAKGHINE
-1043 INNSGVDEAK
+1043 V
-1053 TNGTTTINAIQPEV
+1053 
-1067 IKKSEARQAIDDAA
+1067 
-1081 RAKKEAIDQT
+1081 
-1091 PDATTEEKEAA
+1091 
-1102 KAKVDQAVTEAK
+1102 
-1114 GHINEAINNSGV
+1114 
-1126 DEAKTNGTTTIN
+1126 
-1138 AIQPEV
+1138 
-1144 IKKSEARQ
+1144 
-1152 AIDDAARAKKEA
+1152 
-1164 IDQTPDATTEEKEAA
+1164 
-1179 KAKVDQAVTEA
+1179 
-1190 KGHIN
+1190 
-1195 EAINNSGVDEAKTNG
+1195 
-1210 TNTINA
+1210 
-1216 IQPEITKKIKARE
+1216 
-1229 AIDEVARAKK
+1229 
-1239 EAIDRIQD
+1239 
-1247 ATTEEKEAAKA
+1247 
-1258 KVDQAVTEAKGHIN
+1258 
-1272 EAINNSGVD
+1272 INNSGVD

-1362 NGTTTI
+1362 NGTNTI

-1778 AIIDQTPDATEE
+1778 AIIDQTPDATTE

-1812 ARTNNDVDQ
+1812 AKTNNDVDQ

-1827 TVINNIQPTV
+1827 TMINNIQPTV

-1987 QPEVVKKSEARQ
+1987 QPEVVKKSLARQ

-2018 TEEEKEVAKQK
+2018 TEEEKEAAKQK

-2039 NINQATT
+2039 NIDQATT

-2118 DQSINNSNVDHAQIN
+2118 DQSINNSNVDNAQIN

>member
-85 ENNTS
+85 ESNTS

-101 GTVNDVINSTENN
+101 GTVNNVINSTENN

-648 QSSYTT
+648 QSSYTA

-750 SVNAATITPTVRSNA
+750 SVNAATITPIVRSNA

-1091 PDATTEEKEAA
+1091 PGATTEEKEAA

-1190 KGHIN
+1190 KAHIN

-1210 TNTINA
+1210 TN
-1216 IQPEITKKIKARE
+1216 
-1229 AIDEVARAKK
+1229 
-1239 EAIDRIQD
+1239 
-1247 ATTEEKEAAKA
+1247 
-1258 KVDQAVTEAKGHIN
+1258 
-1272 EAINNSGVD
+1272 
-1281 ETKTNGT
+1281 
-1288 TTINAIQPEIIKKSE
+1288 
-1303 ARQAIDDVAKAKKE
+1303 
-1317 AIDQTPDA
+1317 
-1325 TTEEKEAAKAK
+1325 
-1336 VDQAVTEAKA
+1336 
-1346 HINEAITNS
+1346 
-1355 DVDEAKT
+1355 
-1362 NGTTTI
+1362 TI

-1639 VAKSKVDEEVTK
+1639 AAKSKVDEEVTK

-1778 AIIDQTPDATEE
+1778 AIIDQTPDATTE

-1812 ARTNNDVDQ
+1812 AKTNNDVDQ

-1827 TVINNIQPTV
+1827 TMINNIQPTV

-1987 QPEVVKKSEARQ
+1987 QPEVVKKSLARQ

-2018 TEEEKEVAKQK
+2018 TEEEKEAAKQK

>member
-85 ENNTS
+85 ESNTS

-101 GTVNDVINSTENN
+101 GTVNNVINSTENN

-867 KEVAKVKVDKIV
+867 KEVAKAKVDKIV

-973 TAKIN
+973 TAKTN

-1067 IKKSEARQAIDDAA
+1067 IKKSEARQAIDDIA
-1081 RAKKEAIDQT
+1081 R
-1091 PDATTEEKEAA
+1091 
-1102 KAKVDQAVTEAK
+1102 
-1114 GHINEAINNSGV
+1114 
-1126 DEAKTNGTTTIN
+1126 
-1138 AIQPEV
+1138 
-1144 IKKSEARQ
+1144 
-1152 AIDDAARAKKEA
+1152 
-1164 IDQTPDATTEEKEAA
+1164 
-1179 KAKVDQAVTEA
+1179 
-1190 KGHIN
+1190 
-1195 EAINNSGVDEAKTNG
+1195 
-1210 TNTINA
+1210 
-1216 IQPEITKKIKARE
+1216 
-1229 AIDEVARAKK
+1229 
-1239 EAIDRIQD
+1239 
-1247 ATTEEKEAAKA
+1247 
-1258 KVDQAVTEAKGHIN
+1258 
-1272 EAINNSGVD
+1272 
-1281 ETKTNGT
+1281 
-1288 TTINAIQPEIIKKSE
+1288 
-1303 ARQAIDDVAKAKKE
+1303 AKKE

-1606 VKKETAKTSI
+1606 VKKETAK
-1616 DQIALTRKNI
+1616 
-1626 IDQTPDATTEEKE
+1626 
-1639 VAKSKVDEEVTK
+1639 
-1651 AKRNINQA
+1651 
-1659 VTNND
+1659 
-1664 VNQVEHNSTIAIN
+1664 
-1677 NIQPNIIKKIAAKT
+1677 
-1691 LIDQVARAKKNN
+1691 
-1703 IDQTSNATIEEK
+1703 
-1715 EAAKQKVDEEVTK
+1715 
-1728 AKHSID
+1728 
-1734 QAITNSDVDQAK
+1734 
-1746 DRGTVAINNI
+1746 
-1756 QPEVVKKETAKN
+1756 N

-1778 AIIDQTPDATEE
+1778 AIIDQTPDATTE

-1812 ARTNNDVDQ
+1812 AKTNNDVDQ

-1827 TVINNIQPTV
+1827 TMINNIQPTV

-1987 QPEVVKKSEARQ
+1987 QPEVVKKSLARQ

-2018 TEEEKEVAKQK
+2018 TEEEKEAAKQK

-2039 NINQATT
+2039 NIDQATT

-2069 KKAEARKAIDEAATL
+2069 KKSEARKAIDEAATL

-2118 DQSINNSNVDHAQIN
+2118 DQSINNSNVDNAQIN

-2500 NKLVENVTTNDIN
+2500 NKLAENVTTNDIN

>member
-72 ANTSNSNENNRNN
+72 ANISNSNENNRNN
-85 ENNTS
+85 ESNTS
-90 SDYSINREREE
+90 SDPSINREREE
-101 GTVNDVINSTENN
+101 GTVNNVINSTENN

-120 VTTNDVVSN
+120 VTTNDIVSN

-347 STNGHRLLT
+347 STSGHRLLT
-356 GPNNFGGGVLADV
+356 GPSNFGGGVLADV

-391 SINADRV
+391 SISADRV

-467 PTDRPIEKEF
+467 PTDRPIEREF

-631 ATIEEKNAVIEQ
+631 STIEEKNAVIEQ

-973 TAKIN
+973 TAKTN

-1028 VDQAVTEAKGHINEA
+1028 VEQAVTEAKGHINEA

-1091 PDATTEEKEAA
+1091 PGATTEEKEAA

-1126 DEAKTNGTTTIN
+1126 DEAKTNGATIIN

-1152 AIDDAARAKKEA
+1152 AIDDAARAKKEAIDQTTDATTEEKEAAKAKVDQAVTEAKAHINEAINNSGVDEAKTNGTNTINAIQPDVLKKAEARQAIDDAARVKKEA

-1195 EAINNSGVDEAKTNG
+1195 EV
-1210 TNTINA
+1210 
-1216 IQPEITKKIKARE
+1216 
-1229 AIDEVARAKK
+1229 
-1239 EAIDRIQD
+1239 
-1247 ATTEEKEAAKA
+1247 
-1258 KVDQAVTEAKGHIN
+1258 
-1272 EAINNSGVD
+1272 INNSGVD

-1317 AIDQTPDA
+1317 VIDQTPDA

-1567 VDEEVTKAKHS
+1567 VDEEVIKAKHS

-1639 VAKSKVDEEVTK
+1639 AAKSKVDEEVTK

-1778 AIIDQTPDATEE
+1778 AIIDQTPDATTE

-1812 ARTNNDVDQ
+1812 AKTNNDVDQ

-1827 TVINNIQPTV
+1827 TMINNIQPTV

-1987 QPEVVKKSEARQ
+1987 QPEVVKKSLARQ

-2018 TEEEKEVAKQK
+2018 TEEEKEAAKQK

-2039 NINQATT
+2039 NIDQATT

-2069 KKAEARKAIDEAATL
+2069 KKSEARQAIDEAATL

-2147 KTQAK
+2147 KAQAK

>member
-101 GTVNDVINSTENN
+101 GTVNNVINSTENN

-1028 VDQAVTEAKGHINEA
+1028 VDQAVTEAKGHINE
-1043 INNSGVDEAK
+1043 V
-1053 TNGTTTINAIQPEV
+1053 
-1067 IKKSEARQAIDDAA
+1067 
-1081 RAKKEAIDQT
+1081 
-1091 PDATTEEKEAA
+1091 
-1102 KAKVDQAVTEAK
+1102 
-1114 GHINEAINNSGV
+1114 
-1126 DEAKTNGTTTIN
+1126 
-1138 AIQPEV
+1138 
-1144 IKKSEARQ
+1144 
-1152 AIDDAARAKKEA
+1152 
-1164 IDQTPDATTEEKEAA
+1164 
-1179 KAKVDQAVTEA
+1179 
-1190 KGHIN
+1190 
-1195 EAINNSGVDEAKTNG
+1195 
-1210 TNTINA
+1210 
-1216 IQPEITKKIKARE
+1216 
-1229 AIDEVARAKK
+1229 
-1239 EAIDRIQD
+1239 
-1247 ATTEEKEAAKA
+1247 
-1258 KVDQAVTEAKGHIN
+1258 
-1272 EAINNSGVD
+1272 INNSGVD

-1362 NGTTTI
+1362 NGTNTI

-1778 AIIDQTPDATEE
+1778 AIIDQTPDATTE

-1812 ARTNNDVDQ
+1812 AKTNNDVDQ

-1827 TVINNIQPTV
+1827 TMINNIQPTV

-1987 QPEVVKKSEARQ
+1987 QPEVVKKSLARQ

-2018 TEEEKEVAKQK
+2018 TEEEKEAAKQK

-2039 NINQATT
+2039 NIDQATT

-2069 KKAEARKAIDEAATL
+2069 KKSEARQAIDEAATL

-2118 DQSINNSNVDHAQIN
+2118 DQSINNSNVDNAQIN

>member
-1 MNLFKKQKFSIRKFS
+1 MNLFKKQTFSIRKFS

-29 LSHPGHAATHDAET
+29 LSHPGYAATHDAET

-57 KQNTNIEQPHNETTS
+57 KQNTNIEQPHSETTS
-72 ANTSNSNENNRNN
+72 TNISNSNENNRNN
-85 ENNTS
+85 ESNTS
-90 SDYSINREREE
+90 SEHSINREREE
-101 GTVNDVINSTENN
+101 GTVNNVINSTENN

-391 SINADRV
+391 SINADRL

-631 ATIEEKNAVIEQ
+631 ATIEEKNAVIQQ

-654 VDQSMTSNDVA
+654 VDQSMTSNDVS

-825 VNEISQVVAH
+825 VNEISQVEAH

-867 KEVAKVKVDKIV
+867 KEVAKAKVDKIV

-913 VKKSD
+913 VKKSE

-950 KIDQEVTKAKEQIHQ
+950 KIDQEVTKAKAQIHQ

-973 TAKIN
+973 TAKTN

-993 IKAREA
+993 MKARET

-1010 IDRIQDATTEEK
+1010 IDRTLDATTEEK

-1067 IKKSEARQAIDDAA
+1067 IKKSEARQAIDAAA

-1152 AIDDAARAKKEA
+1152 AIDDIARAKKEA

-1210 TNTINA
+1210 TTTINA
-1216 IQPEITKKIKARE
+1216 IQPDVLKKSEARQ
-1229 AIDEVARAKK
+1229 AIDDIARAKK
-1239 EAIDRIQD
+1239 EAIDQTPD

-1303 ARQAIDDVAKAKKE
+1303 ARQAIDDVARAKKE

-1424 INHTEINQAVDQA
+1424 INHTEINQAVDKA

-1541 QAKIKKAIIDQTSDA
+1541 QAKIKKAIIDQISDA
-1556 TTEEKEAAKSK
+1556 TT
-1567 VDEEVTKAKHS
+1567 
-1578 IDQAVTNSDVDQAKD
+1578 
-1593 RGTVAINNIQPEV
+1593 
-1606 VKKETAKTSI
+1606 
-1616 DQIALTRKNI
+1616 
-1626 IDQTPDATTEEKE
+1626 
-1639 VAKSKVDEEVTK
+1639 
-1651 AKRNINQA
+1651 
-1659 VTNND
+1659 
-1664 VNQVEHNSTIAIN
+1664 
-1677 NIQPNIIKKIAAKT
+1677 
-1691 LIDQVARAKKNN
+1691 
-1703 IDQTSNATIEEK
+1703 EEK

-1746 DRGTVAINNI
+1746 DRGNVAINNI

-1798 VDEEVIKAKHGIDQ
+1798 IDEEVIKAKHGIDQ
-1812 ARTNNDVDQ
+1812 AKTNNDVDQ

-1827 TVINNIQPTV
+1827 TMINNIQPTV

-1891 NDDGVDNAKTKG
+1891 NDEGVDEAKTKG

-1961 DNIDQATTNDAVDQA
+1961 DNIDQASTNDAVDQA

-1987 QPEVVKKSEARQ
+1987 QPEVVKKSLARQ

-2018 TEEEKEVAKQK
+2018 TEEEKEAAKQK

-2175 EKEMTKRKVDEAATK
+2175 EKEMTKRKVDEA
-2190 AKHNVDQSTTND
+2190 
-2202 TVDQSTQIGI
+2202 
-2212 SIISNIQPE
+2212 
-2221 TIQKSLAR
+2221 
-2229 QAIDDEATIKKA
+2229 
-2241 EIENNHN
+2241 

-2453 KVKLKAKAQIFDV
+2453 KVKLKAKSQIFDV

-2500 NKLVENVTTNDIN
+2500 NKLAENVTTNDIN

>member
-85 ENNTS
+85 ESNTS

-101 GTVNDVINSTENN
+101 GTVNNVINSTENN

-648 QSSYTT
+648 QSSYTA

-750 SVNAATITPTVRSNA
+750 SVNAATITPIVRSNA

-867 KEVAKVKVDKIV
+867 KEVAKAKVDKIV

-1091 PDATTEEKEAA
+1091 PGATTEEKEAA

-1190 KGHIN
+1190 KAHIN

-1362 NGTTTI
+1362 NGTNTI

-1778 AIIDQTPDATEE
+1778 AIIDQTPDATTE

-1812 ARTNNDVDQ
+1812 AKTNNDVDQ

-1827 TVINNIQPTV
+1827 TMINNIQPTV

-1940 ATEEEKEVAKQKV
+1940 ATEEEKEA
-1953 DEEATKAK
+1953 
-1961 DNIDQATTNDAVDQA
+1961 
-1976 KTTGNTEINNI
+1976 
-1987 QPEVVKKSEARQ
+1987 
-1999 AIDEVAKV
+1999 
-2007 KKEKINQMLDA
+2007 
-2018 TEEEKEVAKQK
+2018 AKQK

>member
-57 KQNTNIEQPHNETTS
+57 KQNTNIEQPHSETTS
-72 ANTSNSNENNRNN
+72 TNISNSNENNRNN
-85 ENNTS
+85 ESNTS

-101 GTVNDVINSTENN
+101 GTVNNVINSTENN

-631 ATIEEKNAVIEQ
+631 ATIEEKNAVIER

-835 PVKKNAAA
+835 PVKKNAAT
-843 QAIDQAAIAKKQE
+843 QAIDQAAIAKKQA

-867 KEVAKVKVDKIV
+867 KEVAKAKVDKIV
-879 TEAKNN
+879 IEAKNN

-907 AVIPEV
+907 AVTPEV

-973 TAKIN
+973 TAKTN

-993 IKAREA
+993 MKARET

-1010 IDRIQDATTEEK
+1010 IDRTLDATTEEK

-1028 VDQAVTEAKGHINEA
+1028 VDQAVTEAKAHINEA

-1067 IKKSEARQAIDDAA
+1067 IKKSEARQAIDDIA

-1144 IKKSEARQ
+1144 IKKSESRQAIDDIARAKKEAIDQTPGATTEEKEAAKAKVDQAVTEAKGHINEAINNSGVDEAKTNGTTTINAIQPDVLKKAEARQ

-1190 KGHIN
+1190 K
-1195 EAINNSGVDEAKTNG
+1195 A
-1210 TNTINA
+1210 
-1216 IQPEITKKIKARE
+1216 
-1229 AIDEVARAKK
+1229 
-1239 EAIDRIQD
+1239 
-1247 ATTEEKEAAKA
+1247 
-1258 KVDQAVTEAKGHIN
+1258 HIN

-1288 TTINAIQPEIIKKSE
+1288 TTINAIQPEVIKKSE
-1303 ARQAIDDVAKAKKE
+1303 SRQAIDDAARVKKE

-1346 HINEAITNS
+1346 HINEAIINS

-1362 NGTTTI
+1362 NGTNTI
-1368 NAIQPD
+1368 NAIQPE
-1374 VLKKSEAR
+1374 VIKKSEAR

-1396 DNNVDAT
+1396 DNNIDAT

-1424 INHTEINQAVDQA
+1424 INHTEINQAVDKA

-1452 VKKIAAK
+1452 VKKKAAK

-1472 IDQTPGATTEEKEAA
+1472 IDQTPVATTEEKEAA

-1593 RGTVAINNIQPEV
+1593 RGNVAINNIQPEI

-1639 VAKSKVDEEVTK
+1639 AAKSKVDEEVTK

-1778 AIIDQTPDATEE
+1778 AIIDQTPDATTE

-1812 ARTNNDVDQ
+1812 AKTNNDVDQ

-1827 TVINNIQPTV
+1827 TMINNIQPTV

-1987 QPEVVKKSEARQ
+1987 QPEVVKKSLARQ

-2018 TEEEKEVAKQK
+2018 TEEEKEAAKQK

-2039 NINQATT
+2039 NIDQATT

-2175 EKEMTKRKVDEAATK
+2175 EKEMTKRKVDEAVTK

-2271 IAQST
+2271 ISQST

-2393 KDKVSS
+2393 KDKASS

-2420 KAEEKVNQ
+2420 KAEEEVNQ

-2453 KVKLKAKAQIFDV
+2453 KVKLKAKSQIFDV

-2500 NKLVENVTTNDIN
+2500 NKLAENVTTNDIN

>member
-1 MNLFKKQKFSIRKFS
+1 MNLFKKQTFSIRKFS

-85 ENNTS
+85 ESNTS
-90 SDYSINREREE
+90 SEHSINREREE
-101 GTVNDVINSTENN
+101 GTVNNVINSTENN

-522 MRQGDIV
+522 MRHGDIV

-631 ATIEEKNAVIEQ
+631 ATIEEKNAVIER

-825 VNEISQVVAH
+825 VNEISQVEAH
-835 PVKKNAAA
+835 PVKKNAAT

-867 KEVAKVKVDKIV
+867 KEVAKAKVDKIV

-973 TAKIN
+973 TAKTN

-1081 RAKKEAIDQT
+1081 R
-1091 PDATTEEKEAA
+1091 
-1102 KAKVDQAVTEAK
+1102 V
-1114 GHINEAINNSGV
+1114 
-1126 DEAKTNGTTTIN
+1126 
-1138 AIQPEV
+1138 
-1144 IKKSEARQ
+1144 
-1152 AIDDAARAKKEA
+1152 
-1164 IDQTPDATTEEKEAA
+1164 
-1179 KAKVDQAVTEA
+1179 
-1190 KGHIN
+1190 
-1195 EAINNSGVDEAKTNG
+1195 
-1210 TNTINA
+1210 
-1216 IQPEITKKIKARE
+1216 
-1229 AIDEVARAKK
+1229 
-1239 EAIDRIQD
+1239 
-1247 ATTEEKEAAKA
+1247 
-1258 KVDQAVTEAKGHIN
+1258 
-1272 EAINNSGVD
+1272 
-1281 ETKTNGT
+1281 
-1288 TTINAIQPEIIKKSE
+1288 
-1303 ARQAIDDVAKAKKE
+1303 KKE

-1346 HINEAITNS
+1346 HINEAIINS

-1362 NGTTTI
+1362 NGTNTI

-1408 AAKSKVDEA
+1408 AAKSKVDE
-1417 AVEAKNN
+1417 V
-1424 INHTEINQAVDQA
+1424 
-1437 KEDGVTTVSHIQPNI
+1437 
-1452 VKKIAAK
+1452 
-1459 TAIDEVARIKKEA
+1459 
-1472 IDQTPGATTEEKEAA
+1472 
-1487 KSKVDEAATE
+1487 ATE

-1541 QAKIKKAIIDQTSDA
+1541 QAKIKKAIIDQISDA

-1593 RGTVAINNIQPEV
+1593 RGNVAINNIQPEV

-1639 VAKSKVDEEVTK
+1639 AAKSKVDEEVTK

-1746 DRGTVAINNI
+1746 DRGNVAINNI

-1798 VDEEVIKAKHGIDQ
+1798 IDEEVIKAKYGIDQ
-1812 ARTNNDVDQ
+1812 AKTNNDVDQ

-1827 TVINNIQPTV
+1827 TMINNIQPTV

-1961 DNIDQATTNDAVDQA
+1961 DNIDQATTNDEVDQA

-1987 QPEVVKKSEARQ
+1987 QPEVVKKSLARQ

-2018 TEEEKEVAKQK
+2018 TEEEKEAAKQK

-2058 NTIENIQPEVV
+2058 NIIENIQPEVV

-2453 KVKLKAKAQIFDV
+2453 KVKLKAKSQIFDV

-2500 NKLVENVTTNDIN
+2500 NKLAENVTTNDIN

>member
-85 ENNTS
+85 ESNTS

-101 GTVNDVINSTENN
+101 GTVNNVINSTENN

-522 MRQGDIV
+522 LRQGDIV

-973 TAKIN
+973 TAKTN

-1053 TNGTTTINAIQPEV
+1053 TNGTTTIN
-1067 IKKSEARQAIDDAA
+1067 
-1081 RAKKEAIDQT
+1081 
-1091 PDATTEEKEAA
+1091 
-1102 KAKVDQAVTEAK
+1102 
-1114 GHINEAINNSGV
+1114 
-1126 DEAKTNGTTTIN
+1126 
-1138 AIQPEV
+1138 
-1144 IKKSEARQ
+1144 
-1152 AIDDAARAKKEA
+1152 
-1164 IDQTPDATTEEKEAA
+1164 
-1179 KAKVDQAVTEA
+1179 
-1190 KGHIN
+1190 
-1195 EAINNSGVDEAKTNG
+1195 
-1210 TNTINA
+1210 
-1216 IQPEITKKIKARE
+1216 
-1229 AIDEVARAKK
+1229 
-1239 EAIDRIQD
+1239 
-1247 ATTEEKEAAKA
+1247 
-1258 KVDQAVTEAKGHIN
+1258 
-1272 EAINNSGVD
+1272 
-1281 ETKTNGT
+1281 
-1288 TTINAIQPEIIKKSE
+1288 
-1303 ARQAIDDVAKAKKE
+1303 
-1317 AIDQTPDA
+1317 
-1325 TTEEKEAAKAK
+1325 
-1336 VDQAVTEAKA
+1336 
-1346 HINEAITNS
+1346 
-1355 DVDEAKT
+1355 
-1362 NGTTTI
+1362 
-1368 NAIQPD
+1368 
-1374 VLKKSEAR
+1374 
-1382 QAIDNEVINKKTEI
+1382 
-1396 DNNVDAT
+1396 
-1403 IEEKE
+1403 
-1408 AAKSKVDEA
+1408 
-1417 AVEAKNN
+1417 
-1424 INHTEINQAVDQA
+1424 
-1437 KEDGVTTVSHIQPNI
+1437 
-1452 VKKIAAK
+1452 
-1459 TAIDEVARIKKEA
+1459 
-1472 IDQTPGATTEEKEAA
+1472 
-1487 KSKVDEAATE
+1487 
-1497 ARNNI
+1497 
-1502 NRALSNNDVDQVV
+1502 
-1515 HNSTASINNIQPDIV
+1515 
-1530 KKEQAKRGIDT
+1530 
-1541 QAKIKKAIIDQTSDA
+1541 
-1556 TTEEKEAAKSK
+1556 
-1567 VDEEVTKAKHS
+1567 
-1578 IDQAVTNSDVDQAKD
+1578 
-1593 RGTVAINNIQPEV
+1593 
-1606 VKKETAKTSI
+1606 
-1616 DQIALTRKNI
+1616 
-1626 IDQTPDATTEEKE
+1626 
-1639 VAKSKVDEEVTK
+1639 
-1651 AKRNINQA
+1651 
-1659 VTNND
+1659 
-1664 VNQVEHNSTIAIN
+1664 
-1677 NIQPNIIKKIAAKT
+1677 
-1691 LIDQVARAKKNN
+1691 
-1703 IDQTSNATIEEK
+1703 
-1715 EAAKQKVDEEVTK
+1715 
-1728 AKHSID
+1728 
-1734 QAITNSDVDQAK
+1734 
-1746 DRGTVAINNI
+1746 
-1756 QPEVVKKETAKN
+1756 
-1768 AIDQI
+1768 
-1773 ALTRK
+1773 
-1778 AIIDQTPDATEE
+1778 
-1790 EKEAAKSK
+1790 
-1798 VDEEVIKAKHGIDQ
+1798 
-1812 ARTNNDVDQ
+1812 
-1821 VEQNST
+1821 
-1827 TVINNIQPTV
+1827 
-1837 VKKSEARQAIDD
+1837 
-1849 LAKLKKATIDLT
+1849 
-1861 QEATEEEKEAAK
+1861 
-1873 SKVDQAL
+1873 
-1880 TEAKTHINEAE
+1880 
-1891 NDDGVDNAKTKG
+1891 
-1903 INVINTIQ
+1903 
-1911 LEIIKKVEA
+1911 
-1920 KHEIDQSA
+1920 
-1928 IAKKKIIDQTPD
+1928 
-1940 ATEEEKEVAKQKV
+1940 
-1953 DEEATKAK
+1953 
-1961 DNIDQATTNDAVDQA
+1961 
-1976 KTTGNTEINNI
+1976 
-1987 QPEVVKKSEARQ
+1987 
-1999 AIDEVAKV
+1999 
-2007 KKEKINQMLDA
+2007 
-2018 TEEEKEVAKQK
+2018 
-2029 VDEEVIKAKN
+2029 
-2039 NINQATT
+2039 
-2046 NDGVNNAKTTGK
+2046 
-2058 NTIENIQPEVV
+2058 
-2069 KKAEARKAIDEAATL
+2069 
-2084 RKNLIDQDNSTTKE
+2084 
-2098 EKDIA
+2098 
-2103 KQKIDDEVNKAKRNV
+2103 
-2118 DQSINNSNVDHAQIN
+2118 
-2133 GISAINNINAVALK
+2133 
-2147 KTQAK
+2147 
-2152 KSIDDEVTA
+2152 
-2161 KKAEIDSNHEATNE
+2161 
-2175 EKEMTKRKVDEAATK
+2175 
-2190 AKHNVDQSTTND
+2190 
-2202 TVDQSTQIGI
+2202 
-2212 SIISNIQPE
+2212 
-2221 TIQKSLAR
+2221 
-2229 QAIDDEATIKKA
+2229 
-2241 EIENNHN
+2241 
-2248 ATKEE
+2248 
-2253 KDVARQKV
+2253 
-2261 DEEVIKAKNN
+2261 
-2271 IAQST
+2271 
-2276 TNSDVEI
+2276 
-2283 AKESGKHAI
+2283 
-2292 DEIQPE
+2292 
-2298 IVKKS
+2298 
-2303 VAKQTIDELAKQKK
+2303 
-2317 AEIDQTPNATKEEK
+2317 
-2331 DAAKQKVEE
+2331 
-2340 AVMRAKKLLE
+2340 
-2350 GANTNS
+2350 
-2356 DVDQTT
+2356 
-2362 EQGKQSI
+2362 
-2369 NSIQVEVIKKADA
+2369 
-2382 LSKLEVELQKL
+2382 
-2393 KDKVSS
+2393 
-2399 DQTFTID
+2399 
-2406 EKLFIKQKLDESYK
+2406 
-2420 KAEEKVNQ
+2420 
-2428 AQTNKQVDNIKIHY
+2428 
-2442 LQEFNKIVLID
+2442 
-2453 KVKLKAKAQIFDV
+2453 
-2466 ANKRKAYIKGLTN
+2466 
-2479 ISEYNRN
+2479 
-2486 KAYKQIDV
+2486 
-2494 YVMKAL
+2494 
-2500 NKLVENVTTNDIN
+2500 
-2513 ELTRV
+2513 
-2518 TINEIEHVNV
+2518 
-2528 KQFENNFGLVND
+2528 
-2540 NKVTFNNF
+2540 
-2548 NNKFNVN
+2548 
-2555 NNHSKLNTLPYTGEN
+2555 
-2570 ENSLL
+2570 
-2575 SLAEFT
+2575 
-2581 LLSGLLLLLKRRK
+2581 
-2594 KEDK
+2594 

>member
-85 ENNTS
+85 ESNTS

-101 GTVNDVINSTENN
+101 STVNNVINSTENN

-1067 IKKSEARQAIDDAA
+1067 IKKSEARQAIDD
-1081 RAKKEAIDQT
+1081 
-1091 PDATTEEKEAA
+1091 
-1102 KAKVDQAVTEAK
+1102 
-1114 GHINEAINNSGV
+1114 
-1126 DEAKTNGTTTIN
+1126 
-1138 AIQPEV
+1138 
-1144 IKKSEARQ
+1144 
-1152 AIDDAARAKKEA
+1152 
-1164 IDQTPDATTEEKEAA
+1164 
-1179 KAKVDQAVTEA
+1179 
-1190 KGHIN
+1190 
-1195 EAINNSGVDEAKTNG
+1195 
-1210 TNTINA
+1210 
-1216 IQPEITKKIKARE
+1216 
-1229 AIDEVARAKK
+1229 
-1239 EAIDRIQD
+1239 
-1247 ATTEEKEAAKA
+1247 
-1258 KVDQAVTEAKGHIN
+1258 
-1272 EAINNSGVD
+1272 
-1281 ETKTNGT
+1281 
-1288 TTINAIQPEIIKKSE
+1288 
-1303 ARQAIDDVAKAKKE
+1303 VAKAKKE

-1639 VAKSKVDEEVTK
+1639 AAKSKVDEEVTK

-1734 QAITNSDVDQAK
+1734 QAVTNSDVDQAK

-1778 AIIDQTPDATEE
+1778 AIIDQTPDATTE

-1812 ARTNNDVDQ
+1812 AKTNNDVDQ

-1827 TVINNIQPTV
+1827 TMINNIQPTV

-1987 QPEVVKKSEARQ
+1987 QPEVVKKSLARQ

-2018 TEEEKEVAKQK
+2018 TEEEKEAAKQK

-2039 NINQATT
+2039 NIDQATT

-2069 KKAEARKAIDEAATL
+2069 KKSEARKAIDEAATL

-2118 DQSINNSNVDHAQIN
+2118 DQSINNSNVDNAQIN

-2175 EKEMTKRKVDEAATK
+2175 EKEMTKRKVDEAAKK

-2340 AVMRAKKLLE
+2340 AVIRAKKLLE

>member
-85 ENNTS
+85 ESNTS

-101 GTVNDVINSTENN
+101 GTVNNVINSTENN

-233 NNKIGVVLSKYNGNF
+233 NDKIGVVLSKYNGNF

-407 NRGHSSSNKTEYTIV
+407 NRGHSNSNKTEYTIV

-973 TAKIN
+973 TAKTN

-1091 PDATTEEKEAA
+1091 P
-1102 KAKVDQAVTEAK
+1102 
-1114 GHINEAINNSGV
+1114 G
-1126 DEAKTNGTTTIN
+1126 
-1138 AIQPEV
+1138 
-1144 IKKSEARQ
+1144 
-1152 AIDDAARAKKEA
+1152 
-1164 IDQTPDATTEEKEAA
+1164 
-1179 KAKVDQAVTEA
+1179 
-1190 KGHIN
+1190 
-1195 EAINNSGVDEAKTNG
+1195 
-1210 TNTINA
+1210 
-1216 IQPEITKKIKARE
+1216 
-1229 AIDEVARAKK
+1229 
-1239 EAIDRIQD
+1239 
-1247 ATTEEKEAAKA
+1247 
-1258 KVDQAVTEAKGHIN
+1258 
-1272 EAINNSGVD
+1272 
-1281 ETKTNGT
+1281 
-1288 TTINAIQPEIIKKSE
+1288 
-1303 ARQAIDDVAKAKKE
+1303 
-1317 AIDQTPDA
+1317 A

-1424 INHTEINQAVDQA
+1424 INHTEINQAVDKA

-1472 IDQTPGATTEEKEAA
+1472 INQTPGATTEEKEAA

-1639 VAKSKVDEEVTK
+1639 AAKSKVDEEVTK

-1778 AIIDQTPDATEE
+1778 AIIDQTPDATTE

-1812 ARTNNDVDQ
+1812 AKTNNDVDQ

-1827 TVINNIQPTV
+1827 TMINNIQPTV

-1987 QPEVVKKSEARQ
+1987 QPEVVKKSLARQ

-2018 TEEEKEVAKQK
+2018 TEEEKEAAKQK

-2039 NINQATT
+2039 NIDQATT

-2069 KKAEARKAIDEAATL
+2069 KKSEARKAIDEAATL

-2118 DQSINNSNVDHAQIN
+2118 DQSINNSNVDNAQIN

>member
-57 KQNTNIEQPHNETTS
+57 KQNTNIEQPRNETTS

-85 ENNTS
+85 ESNTS

-101 GTVNDVINSTENN
+101 GTVNNVINSTENN

-973 TAKIN
+973 TAKTN

-1091 PDATTEEKEAA
+1091 PGATTEEKEAA

-1126 DEAKTNGTTTIN
+1126 DEAKTNGATTIN

-1190 KGHIN
+1190 KAHIN

-1216 IQPEITKKIKARE
+1216 IQPDVLKKAEARQ
-1229 AIDEVARAKK
+1229 AIDDAARVKK
-1239 EAIDRIQD
+1239 EAIDQTPD

-1272 EAINNSGVD
+1272 EVINNSGVD

-1317 AIDQTPDA
+1317 VIDQTPDA

-1567 VDEEVTKAKHS
+1567 VDEEVTKVKHS

-1639 VAKSKVDEEVTK
+1639 AAKSKVDEEVTK

-1778 AIIDQTPDATEE
+1778 AIIDQTPDATTE

-1812 ARTNNDVDQ
+1812 AKTNNDVDQ

-1827 TVINNIQPTV
+1827 TMINNIQPTV

-1987 QPEVVKKSEARQ
+1987 QPEVVKKSLARQ

-2018 TEEEKEVAKQK
+2018 TEEEKEAAKQK

-2039 NINQATT
+2039 NIDQATT

-2069 KKAEARKAIDEAATL
+2069 KKSEARKAIDEAATL

-2118 DQSINNSNVDHAQIN
+2118 DQSINNSNVDNAQIN

>member
-57 KQNTNIEQPHNETTS
+57 KQNTNIEQPRNETTS

-85 ENNTS
+85 ESNTS

-101 GTVNDVINSTENN
+101 GTVNNVINSTENN

-973 TAKIN
+973 TAKTN

-1091 PDATTEEKEAA
+1091 PGATTEEKEAA

-1126 DEAKTNGTTTIN
+1126 DEAKTNGATTIN

-1190 KGHIN
+1190 KAHIN

-1216 IQPEITKKIKARE
+1216 IQPDVLKKAEARQ
-1229 AIDEVARAKK
+1229 AIDDAARVKK
-1239 EAIDRIQD
+1239 EAIDQTPD

-1272 EAINNSGVD
+1272 EVINNSGVD

-1317 AIDQTPDA
+1317 VIDQTPDA

-1417 AVEAKNN
+1417 A
-1424 INHTEINQAVDQA
+1424 
-1437 KEDGVTTVSHIQPNI
+1437 
-1452 VKKIAAK
+1452 
-1459 TAIDEVARIKKEA
+1459 
-1472 IDQTPGATTEEKEAA
+1472 
-1487 KSKVDEAATE
+1487 TE

-1567 VDEEVTKAKHS
+1567 VDEEVTKVKHS

-1778 AIIDQTPDATEE
+1778 AIIDQTPDATTE

-1812 ARTNNDVDQ
+1812 AKTNNDVDQ

-1827 TVINNIQPTV
+1827 TMINNIQPTV

-1987 QPEVVKKSEARQ
+1987 QPEVVKKSLARQ

-2018 TEEEKEVAKQK
+2018 TEEEKEAAKQK

-2039 NINQATT
+2039 NIDQATT

-2069 KKAEARKAIDEAATL
+2069 KKSEARKAIDEAATL

-2118 DQSINNSNVDHAQIN
+2118 DQSINNSNVDNAQIN

>member
-101 GTVNDVINSTENN
+101 GTVNNVINSTENN

-727 ATTNIMNETTNNG
+727 ATANIMNETTNNG

-825 VNEISQVVAH
+825 VNEISQVEAH

-973 TAKIN
+973 TAKTN

-993 IKAREA
+993 MKARET

-1028 VDQAVTEAKGHINEA
+1028 VDQAVTEAKAHINEA

-1081 RAKKEAIDQT
+1081 R
-1091 PDATTEEKEAA
+1091 
-1102 KAKVDQAVTEAK
+1102 
-1114 GHINEAINNSGV
+1114 
-1126 DEAKTNGTTTIN
+1126 
-1138 AIQPEV
+1138 
-1144 IKKSEARQ
+1144 
-1152 AIDDAARAKKEA
+1152 
-1164 IDQTPDATTEEKEAA
+1164 
-1179 KAKVDQAVTEA
+1179 
-1190 KGHIN
+1190 
-1195 EAINNSGVDEAKTNG
+1195 
-1210 TNTINA
+1210 
-1216 IQPEITKKIKARE
+1216 
-1229 AIDEVARAKK
+1229 
-1239 EAIDRIQD
+1239 
-1247 ATTEEKEAAKA
+1247 
-1258 KVDQAVTEAKGHIN
+1258 
-1272 EAINNSGVD
+1272 
-1281 ETKTNGT
+1281 
-1288 TTINAIQPEIIKKSE
+1288 
-1303 ARQAIDDVAKAKKE
+1303 AKKE

-1424 INHTEINQAVDQA
+1424 INHTEINQAVDKA

-1606 VKKETAKTSI
+1606 VKKETAK
-1616 DQIALTRKNI
+1616 
-1626 IDQTPDATTEEKE
+1626 
-1639 VAKSKVDEEVTK
+1639 
-1651 AKRNINQA
+1651 
-1659 VTNND
+1659 
-1664 VNQVEHNSTIAIN
+1664 
-1677 NIQPNIIKKIAAKT
+1677 
-1691 LIDQVARAKKNN
+1691 
-1703 IDQTSNATIEEK
+1703 
-1715 EAAKQKVDEEVTK
+1715 
-1728 AKHSID
+1728 
-1734 QAITNSDVDQAK
+1734 
-1746 DRGTVAINNI
+1746 
-1756 QPEVVKKETAKN
+1756 N

-1778 AIIDQTPDATEE
+1778 AIIDQTPDATTE

-1812 ARTNNDVDQ
+1812 AKTNNDVDQ

-1827 TVINNIQPTV
+1827 TMINNIQPTV

-1987 QPEVVKKSEARQ
+1987 QPEVVKKSLARQ

-2018 TEEEKEVAKQK
+2018 TEEEKEAAKQK

-2039 NINQATT
+2039 NIDQATT

-2069 KKAEARKAIDEAATL
+2069 KKSEARKAIDEAATL

-2118 DQSINNSNVDHAQIN
+2118 DQSINNSNVDNAQIN

-2500 NKLVENVTTNDIN
+2500 NKLAENVTTNDIN

>member
-101 GTVNDVINSTENN
+101 GTVNNVINSTENN

-843 QAIDQAAIAKKQE
+843 QAIDQAAIAKKQK

-1091 PDATTEEKEAA
+1091 PGATTEEKEAA

-1190 KGHIN
+1190 KAHIN

-1362 NGTTTI
+1362 NGTNTI

-1715 EAAKQKVDEEVTK
+1715 EAAKQKVDEEV
-1728 AKHSID
+1728 
-1734 QAITNSDVDQAK
+1734 
-1746 DRGTVAINNI
+1746 
-1756 QPEVVKKETAKN
+1756 
-1768 AIDQI
+1768 
-1773 ALTRK
+1773 
-1778 AIIDQTPDATEE
+1778 
-1790 EKEAAKSK
+1790 
-1798 VDEEVIKAKHGIDQ
+1798 IKAKHGIDQ
-1812 ARTNNDVDQ
+1812 AKTNNDVDQ

-1827 TVINNIQPTV
+1827 TMINNIQPTV

-1987 QPEVVKKSEARQ
+1987 QPEVVKKSLARQ

-2018 TEEEKEVAKQK
+2018 TEEEKEAAKQK

-2039 NINQATT
+2039 NIDQATT

-2069 KKAEARKAIDEAATL
+2069 KKSEARQAIDEAATL

-2118 DQSINNSNVDHAQIN
+2118 DQSINNSNVDNAQIN

>member
-85 ENNTS
+85 ESNTS
-90 SDYSINREREE
+90 SEHSINREREE
-101 GTVNDVINSTENN
+101 GTVNNVINSTENN

-522 MRQGDIV
+522 MRHGDIV

-631 ATIEEKNAVIEQ
+631 ATIEEKNAVIER

-648 QSSYTT
+648 HSSYTT

-825 VNEISQVVAH
+825 VNEISQVEAH
-835 PVKKNAAA
+835 PVKKNAAT

-867 KEVAKVKVDKIV
+867 KEVAKAKVDKIV

-973 TAKIN
+973 TAKTN

-1022 EAAKAK
+1022 E
-1028 VDQAVTEAKGHINEA
+1028 T
-1043 INNSGVDEAK
+1043 
-1053 TNGTTTINAIQPEV
+1053 
-1067 IKKSEARQAIDDAA
+1067 
-1081 RAKKEAIDQT
+1081 
-1091 PDATTEEKEAA
+1091 
-1102 KAKVDQAVTEAK
+1102 
-1114 GHINEAINNSGV
+1114 
-1126 DEAKTNGTTTIN
+1126 
-1138 AIQPEV
+1138 
-1144 IKKSEARQ
+1144 
-1152 AIDDAARAKKEA
+1152 
-1164 IDQTPDATTEEKEAA
+1164 
-1179 KAKVDQAVTEA
+1179 
-1190 KGHIN
+1190 
-1195 EAINNSGVDEAKTNG
+1195 
-1210 TNTINA
+1210 
-1216 IQPEITKKIKARE
+1216 
-1229 AIDEVARAKK
+1229 
-1239 EAIDRIQD
+1239 
-1247 ATTEEKEAAKA
+1247 
-1258 KVDQAVTEAKGHIN
+1258 
-1272 EAINNSGVD
+1272 
-1281 ETKTNGT
+1281 
-1288 TTINAIQPEIIKKSE
+1288 
-1303 ARQAIDDVAKAKKE
+1303 
-1317 AIDQTPDA
+1317 
-1325 TTEEKEAAKAK
+1325 AKAK

-1346 HINEAITNS
+1346 HINEAIINS

-1362 NGTTTI
+1362 NGTNTI

-1424 INHTEINQAVDQA
+1424 INHTEINQAVDKA

-1541 QAKIKKAIIDQTSDA
+1541 QAKIKKAIIDQISDA

-1593 RGTVAINNIQPEV
+1593 RGNVAINNIQPEV

-1639 VAKSKVDEEVTK
+1639 AAKSKVDEEVTK

-1746 DRGTVAINNI
+1746 DRGNVAINNI

-1798 VDEEVIKAKHGIDQ
+1798 IDEEVIKAKYGIDQ
-1812 ARTNNDVDQ
+1812 AKTNNDVDQ

-1827 TVINNIQPTV
+1827 TMINNIQPTV

-1961 DNIDQATTNDAVDQA
+1961 DNIDQATTNDEVDQA

-1987 QPEVVKKSEARQ
+1987 QPEVVKKSLARQ

-2018 TEEEKEVAKQK
+2018 TEEEKEAAKQK

-2058 NTIENIQPEVV
+2058 NIIENIQPEVV

-2453 KVKLKAKAQIFDV
+2453 KVKLKAKSQIFDV

-2500 NKLVENVTTNDIN
+2500 NKLAENVTTNDIN

>member
-85 ENNTS
+85 ESNTS

-101 GTVNDVINSTENN
+101 GTVNNVINSTENN

-248 NQVPGIADPTVGS
+248 NLVPGIADPTVGS

-648 QSSYTT
+648 QSSYTA

-750 SVNAATITPTVRSNA
+750 SVNAATITPIVRSNA

-1114 GHINEAINNSGV
+1114 
-1126 DEAKTNGTTTIN
+1126 
-1138 AIQPEV
+1138 
-1144 IKKSEARQ
+1144 
-1152 AIDDAARAKKEA
+1152 
-1164 IDQTPDATTEEKEAA
+1164 
-1179 KAKVDQAVTEA
+1179 
-1190 KGHIN
+1190 
-1195 EAINNSGVDEAKTNG
+1195 
-1210 TNTINA
+1210 
-1216 IQPEITKKIKARE
+1216 
-1229 AIDEVARAKK
+1229 
-1239 EAIDRIQD
+1239 
-1247 ATTEEKEAAKA
+1247 
-1258 KVDQAVTEAKGHIN
+1258 
-1272 EAINNSGVD
+1272 
-1281 ETKTNGT
+1281 
-1288 TTINAIQPEIIKKSE
+1288 
-1303 ARQAIDDVAKAKKE
+1303 
-1317 AIDQTPDA
+1317 
-1325 TTEEKEAAKAK
+1325 
-1336 VDQAVTEAKA
+1336 A

-1362 NGTTTI
+1362 NGTNTI

-1639 VAKSKVDEEVTK
+1639 AAKSKVDEEVTK

-1987 QPEVVKKSEARQ
+1987 QPEVVKKSLARQ

>member
-85 ENNTS
+85 ESNTS

-101 GTVNDVINSTENN
+101 GTVNNVINSTENN

-973 TAKIN
+973 TAKTN
-978 GTNFINAIQPEITKK
+978 GTNF
-993 IKAREA
+993 
-999 IDEVARAKKEA
+999 
-1010 IDRIQDATTEEK
+1010 
-1022 EAAKAK
+1022 
-1028 VDQAVTEAKGHINEA
+1028 
-1043 INNSGVDEAK
+1043 
-1053 TNGTTTINAIQPEV
+1053 
-1067 IKKSEARQAIDDAA
+1067 
-1081 RAKKEAIDQT
+1081 
-1091 PDATTEEKEAA
+1091 
-1102 KAKVDQAVTEAK
+1102 
-1114 GHINEAINNSGV
+1114 
-1126 DEAKTNGTTTIN
+1126 
-1138 AIQPEV
+1138 
-1144 IKKSEARQ
+1144 
-1152 AIDDAARAKKEA
+1152 
-1164 IDQTPDATTEEKEAA
+1164 
-1179 KAKVDQAVTEA
+1179 
-1190 KGHIN
+1190 
-1195 EAINNSGVDEAKTNG
+1195 
-1210 TNTINA
+1210 INA

-1487 KSKVDEAATE
+1487 KAKVDQAVTEAKGHINEAINNSGVDEAKTNGATTINAIQPEVIKKSEARQAIDDAARAKKEAIDQTPGATTEEKEAAKSKVDEAATE

-1639 VAKSKVDEEVTK
+1639 AAKSKVDEEVTK

-1778 AIIDQTPDATEE
+1778 AIIDQTPDATTE

-1812 ARTNNDVDQ
+1812 AKTNNDVDQ

-1827 TVINNIQPTV
+1827 TMINNIQPTV

-1987 QPEVVKKSEARQ
+1987 QPEVVKKSLARQ

-2018 TEEEKEVAKQK
+2018 TEEEKEAAKQK

-2039 NINQATT
+2039 NIDQATT

-2069 KKAEARKAIDEAATL
+2069 KKSEARKAIDEAATL

-2118 DQSINNSNVDHAQIN
+2118 DQSINNSNVDNAQIN

>member
-1 MNLFKKQKFSIRKFS
+1 MNLFKKQTFSIRKFS

-101 GTVNDVINSTENN
+101 GTVNNVINSTENN

-248 NQVPGIADPTVGS
+248 NLVPGIADPTVGS

-716 AKATIDNLVSE
+716 AKETIDNLVSE

-825 VNEISQVVAH
+825 VNEISQVEAH

-867 KEVAKVKVDKIV
+867 KEVAKAKVDKIV

-973 TAKIN
+973 TAKTN

-1114 GHINEAINNSGV
+1114 AHINEAINNSGVDEAKTNGTTTINAIQPEVIKKSEARQAIDDAARAKKEAIDQTPDATTEEKEAAKAKVDQAVTEAKAHINEAINNSGVDEAKTNGTNTINAIQPDVLKKSEARQAIDEVARAKKEAIDRIQDATTEEKEAAKAKVDQAVTEAKGHINEAINNSGV

-1190 KGHIN
+1190 KAHIN

-1210 TNTINA
+1210 TN
-1216 IQPEITKKIKARE
+1216 
-1229 AIDEVARAKK
+1229 
-1239 EAIDRIQD
+1239 
-1247 ATTEEKEAAKA
+1247 
-1258 KVDQAVTEAKGHIN
+1258 
-1272 EAINNSGVD
+1272 
-1281 ETKTNGT
+1281 
-1288 TTINAIQPEIIKKSE
+1288 
-1303 ARQAIDDVAKAKKE
+1303 
-1317 AIDQTPDA
+1317 
-1325 TTEEKEAAKAK
+1325 
-1336 VDQAVTEAKA
+1336 
-1346 HINEAITNS
+1346 
-1355 DVDEAKT
+1355 
-1362 NGTTTI
+1362 TI

-1626 IDQTPDATTEEKE
+1626 IDQTPDATEEEKE
-1639 VAKSKVDEEVTK
+1639 AAKSKVDEEVTK

-1756 QPEVVKKETAKN
+1756 QPEVVKKETAKTS
-1768 AIDQI
+1768 IDQI

-1778 AIIDQTPDATEE
+1778 NIIDQTPDATEE

-1953 DEEATKAK
+1953 DEEATKSK

-2039 NINQATT
+2039 TINQATT

-2241 EIENNHN
+2241 EIDNNHN

-2453 KVKLKAKAQIFDV
+2453 KVKLKAKSQIFDV

-2500 NKLVENVTTNDIN
+2500 NKLAENVTTNDIN

>member
-85 ENNTS
+85 ESNTS

-101 GTVNDVINSTENN
+101 GTVNNVINSTENN

-973 TAKIN
+973 TAKTN

-1091 PDATTEEKEAA
+1091 PGATTEEKEAA

-1126 DEAKTNGTTTIN
+1126 DEAKTNGATTIN

-1152 AIDDAARAKKEA
+1152 AIDDAARAKKEAIDQTTDATTEEKEAAKAKVDQAVTEAKAHINEAINNSGVDEAKTNGTNTINAIQPDVLKKAEARQAIDDAARVKKEA

-1195 EAINNSGVDEAKTNG
+1195 EV
-1210 TNTINA
+1210 
-1216 IQPEITKKIKARE
+1216 
-1229 AIDEVARAKK
+1229 
-1239 EAIDRIQD
+1239 
-1247 ATTEEKEAAKA
+1247 
-1258 KVDQAVTEAKGHIN
+1258 
-1272 EAINNSGVD
+1272 INNSGVD

-1303 ARQAIDDVAKAKKE
+1303 ARQAIDDAARAKKE
-1317 AIDQTPDA
+1317 AIDQTPGA

-1362 NGTTTI
+1362 NGTNTI

-1578 IDQAVTNSDVDQAKD
+1578 IDQAVTNSYVDQAKD

-1639 VAKSKVDEEVTK
+1639 AAKSKVDEEVTK

-1778 AIIDQTPDATEE
+1778 AIIDQTPDATTE

-1812 ARTNNDVDQ
+1812 AKTNNDVDQ

-1827 TVINNIQPTV
+1827 TMINNIQPTV

-1961 DNIDQATTNDAVDQA
+1961 DNIDQATINDAVDQA

-1987 QPEVVKKSEARQ
+1987 QPEVVKKSLARQ

-2018 TEEEKEVAKQK
+2018 TEEEKEAAKQK

-2039 NINQATT
+2039 NIDQATT

-2069 KKAEARKAIDEAATL
+2069 KKSEARQAIDEAATL

-2147 KTQAK
+2147 KAQAK

>member
-1 MNLFKKQKFSIRKFS
+1 MNLFKKQTFSIRKFS

-29 LSHPGHAATHDAET
+29 LSHPGYAATHDAET

-57 KQNTNIEQPHNETTS
+57 KQNTNIEQPHSETTS
-72 ANTSNSNENNRNN
+72 TNISNSNENNRNN
-85 ENNTS
+85 ESNTS
-90 SDYSINREREE
+90 SEHSINREREE
-101 GTVNDVINSTENN
+101 GTVNNVINSTENN

-422 LPEDVTYV
+422 LPKDVTYV

-631 ATIEEKNAVIEQ
+631 ATIEEKNAVIQQ

-654 VDQSMTSNDVA
+654 VDQSMTSNDVS

-825 VNEISQVVAH
+825 VNEISQVEAH

-867 KEVAKVKVDKIV
+867 KEVAKAKVDKIV

-913 VKKSD
+913 VKKSE

-950 KIDQEVTKAKEQIHQ
+950 KIDQEVTKAKAQIHQ

-973 TAKIN
+973 TAKTN

-993 IKAREA
+993 MKARET

-1010 IDRIQDATTEEK
+1010 IDRTLDATTEEK

-1067 IKKSEARQAIDDAA
+1067 IKKSEARQAIDAAA

-1152 AIDDAARAKKEA
+1152 AIDDIARAKKEA

-1210 TNTINA
+1210 TTTINA
-1216 IQPEITKKIKARE
+1216 IQPDVLKKSEARQ
-1229 AIDEVARAKK
+1229 AIDDIARAKK
-1239 EAIDRIQD
+1239 EAIDQTPD

-1303 ARQAIDDVAKAKKE
+1303 ARQAIDDVARAKKE

-1382 QAIDNEVINKKTEI
+1382 QAIDNEVINKKTES

-1424 INHTEINQAVDQA
+1424 INHTEINQAVDKA

-1541 QAKIKKAIIDQTSDA
+1541 QAKIKKAIIDQISDA

-1593 RGTVAINNIQPEV
+1593 RGNVAINNIQPEV

-1639 VAKSKVDEEVTK
+1639 AAKSKVDEEVTK

-1746 DRGTVAINNI
+1746 DRGNVAINNI

-1798 VDEEVIKAKHGIDQ
+1798 IDEEVIKAKHGIDQ
-1812 ARTNNDVDQ
+1812 AKTNNDVDQ

-1827 TVINNIQPTV
+1827 TMINNIQPTV

-1891 NDDGVDNAKTKG
+1891 NDEGVDEAKTKG

-1961 DNIDQATTNDAVDQA
+1961 DNIDQASTNDAVDQA

-1987 QPEVVKKSEARQ
+1987 QPEVVKKSLARQ

-2018 TEEEKEVAKQK
+2018 TEEEKEAAKQK

-2453 KVKLKAKAQIFDV
+2453 KVKLKAKSQIFDV

-2500 NKLVENVTTNDIN
+2500 NKLAENVTTNDIN

>member
-1 MNLFKKQKFSIRKFS
+1 MNLFKKQTFSIRKFS

-85 ENNTS
+85 ESNTS
-90 SDYSINREREE
+90 SEHSINREREE
-101 GTVNDVINSTENN
+101 GTVNNVINSTENN

-522 MRQGDIV
+522 MRHGDIV

-631 ATIEEKNAVIEQ
+631 ATIEEKNAVIER

-648 QSSYTT
+648 HSSYTT

-825 VNEISQVVAH
+825 VNEISQVEAH
-835 PVKKNAAA
+835 PVKKNAAT

-867 KEVAKVKVDKIV
+867 KEVAKAKVDKIV

-973 TAKIN
+973 TAKTN

-1067 IKKSEARQAIDDAA
+1067 IKKSEARQAIDAAA
-1081 RAKKEAIDQT
+1081 R
-1091 PDATTEEKEAA
+1091 
-1102 KAKVDQAVTEAK
+1102 
-1114 GHINEAINNSGV
+1114 
-1126 DEAKTNGTTTIN
+1126 
-1138 AIQPEV
+1138 
-1144 IKKSEARQ
+1144 
-1152 AIDDAARAKKEA
+1152 
-1164 IDQTPDATTEEKEAA
+1164 
-1179 KAKVDQAVTEA
+1179 
-1190 KGHIN
+1190 
-1195 EAINNSGVDEAKTNG
+1195 
-1210 TNTINA
+1210 
-1216 IQPEITKKIKARE
+1216 
-1229 AIDEVARAKK
+1229 
-1239 EAIDRIQD
+1239 
-1247 ATTEEKEAAKA
+1247 
-1258 KVDQAVTEAKGHIN
+1258 
-1272 EAINNSGVD
+1272 
-1281 ETKTNGT
+1281 
-1288 TTINAIQPEIIKKSE
+1288 
-1303 ARQAIDDVAKAKKE
+1303 AKKE

-1346 HINEAITNS
+1346 HINEAIINS

-1362 NGTTTI
+1362 NGTNTI

-1424 INHTEINQAVDQA
+1424 INHTEINQAVDKA

-1541 QAKIKKAIIDQTSDA
+1541 QAKIKKAIIDQISDA

-1593 RGTVAINNIQPEV
+1593 RGNVAINNIQPEV

-1639 VAKSKVDEEVTK
+1639 AAKSKVDEEVTK

-1746 DRGTVAINNI
+1746 DRGNVAINNI

-1798 VDEEVIKAKHGIDQ
+1798 IDEEVIKAKYGIDQ
-1812 ARTNNDVDQ
+1812 AKTNNDVDQ

-1827 TVINNIQPTV
+1827 TMINNIQPTV

-1961 DNIDQATTNDAVDQA
+1961 DNIDQATTNDEVDQA

-1987 QPEVVKKSEARQ
+1987 QPEVVKKSLARQ

-2018 TEEEKEVAKQK
+2018 TEEEKEAAKQK

-2058 NTIENIQPEVV
+2058 NIIENIQPEVV

-2298 IVKKS
+2298 IVK
-2303 VAKQTIDELAKQKK
+2303 
-2317 AEIDQTPNATKEEK
+2317 
-2331 DAAKQKVEE
+2331 
-2340 AVMRAKKLLE
+2340 
-2350 GANTNS
+2350 
-2356 DVDQTT
+2356 
-2362 EQGKQSI
+2362 
-2369 NSIQVEVIKKADA
+2369 
-2382 LSKLEVELQKL
+2382 
-2393 KDKVSS
+2393 
-2399 DQTFTID
+2399 
-2406 EKLFIKQKLDESYK
+2406 
-2420 KAEEKVNQ
+2420 
-2428 AQTNKQVDNIKIHY
+2428 
-2442 LQEFNKIVLID
+2442 
-2453 KVKLKAKAQIFDV
+2453 
-2466 ANKRKAYIKGLTN
+2466 
-2479 ISEYNRN
+2479 
-2486 KAYKQIDV
+2486 
-2494 YVMKAL
+2494 
-2500 NKLVENVTTNDIN
+2500 
-2513 ELTRV
+2513 
-2518 TINEIEHVNV
+2518 
-2528 KQFENNFGLVND
+2528 
-2540 NKVTFNNF
+2540 
-2548 NNKFNVN
+2548 
-2555 NNHSKLNTLPYTGEN
+2555 
-2570 ENSLL
+2570 
-2575 SLAEFT
+2575 
-2581 LLSGLLLLLKRRK
+2581 
-2594 KEDK
+2594 

>member
-1 MNLFKKQKFSIRKFS
+1 MNLFKKQTFSIRKFS

-85 ENNTS
+85 ESNTS
-90 SDYSINREREE
+90 SEHSINREREE
-101 GTVNDVINSTENN
+101 GTVNNVINSTENN

-286 WGVNGARVYIYDA
+286 WGINGARVYIYDA

-522 MRQGDIV
+522 MRHGDIV

-631 ATIEEKNAVIEQ
+631 ATIEEKNAVIER

-825 VNEISQVVAH
+825 VNEISQVEAH
-835 PVKKNAAA
+835 PVKKNAAT

-867 KEVAKVKVDKIV
+867 KEVAKAKVDKIV

-973 TAKIN
+973 TAKTN

-1067 IKKSEARQAIDDAA
+1067 IKKSEARQAIDAAA

-1152 AIDDAARAKKEA
+1152 AIDDIAR
-1164 IDQTPDATTEEKEAA
+1164 
-1179 KAKVDQAVTEA
+1179 
-1190 KGHIN
+1190 
-1195 EAINNSGVDEAKTNG
+1195 
-1210 TNTINA
+1210 
-1216 IQPEITKKIKARE
+1216 
-1229 AIDEVARAKK
+1229 
-1239 EAIDRIQD
+1239 
-1247 ATTEEKEAAKA
+1247 
-1258 KVDQAVTEAKGHIN
+1258 
-1272 EAINNSGVD
+1272 
-1281 ETKTNGT
+1281 
-1288 TTINAIQPEIIKKSE
+1288 
-1303 ARQAIDDVAKAKKE
+1303 AKKE

-1346 HINEAITNS
+1346 HINEAINNSGVDEAKTNGTTTINAIQPEVIKKSEARQAIDDAARAKKEAIDQTPDATTEEKEAAKAKVDQAVTEAKAHINEAINNSGVDEAKTNGTNTINAIQPDVLKKSEARQAIDDAARVKKEAIDQTPDATTEEKEAAKAKVDQAVTEAKAHINEAIINS

-1362 NGTTTI
+1362 NGTNTI

-1424 INHTEINQAVDQA
+1424 INHTEINQAVDKA

-1541 QAKIKKAIIDQTSDA
+1541 QAKIKKAIIDQISDA

-1593 RGTVAINNIQPEV
+1593 RGNVAINNIQPEV

-1639 VAKSKVDEEVTK
+1639 AAKSKVDEEVTK

-1746 DRGTVAINNI
+1746 DRGNVAINNI

-1798 VDEEVIKAKHGIDQ
+1798 IDEEVIKAKYGIDQ
-1812 ARTNNDVDQ
+1812 AKTNNDVDQ

-1827 TVINNIQPTV
+1827 TMINNIQPTV

-1961 DNIDQATTNDAVDQA
+1961 DNIDQATTNDEVDQA

-1987 QPEVVKKSEARQ
+1987 QPEVVKKSLARQ

-2018 TEEEKEVAKQK
+2018 TEEEKEAAKQK

-2058 NTIENIQPEVV
+2058 NIIENIQPEVV

-2453 KVKLKAKAQIFDV
+2453 KVKLKAKSQIFDV

-2500 NKLVENVTTNDIN
+2500 NKLAENVTTNDIN

>member
-57 KQNTNIEQPHNETTS
+57 KQNTNIEQPRNETTS

-85 ENNTS
+85 ESNTS

-101 GTVNDVINSTENN
+101 GTVNNVINSTENN

-973 TAKIN
+973 TAKTN

-1091 PDATTEEKEAA
+1091 PGATTEEKEAA

-1126 DEAKTNGTTTIN
+1126 DEAKTNGATTIN

-1190 KGHIN
+1190 KAHIN

-1216 IQPEITKKIKARE
+1216 IQPDVLKKAEARQ
-1229 AIDEVARAKK
+1229 AIDDAARVKK
-1239 EAIDRIQD
+1239 EAIDQTPD

-1272 EAINNSGVD
+1272 EVINNSGVD

-1317 AIDQTPDA
+1317 VIDQTPDA

-1567 VDEEVTKAKHS
+1567 VDEEVTKVKHS

-1639 VAKSKVDEEVTK
+1639 AAKSKVDEEVTK

-1778 AIIDQTPDATEE
+1778 AIIDQTPDATTE

-1812 ARTNNDVDQ
+1812 AKTNNDVDQ

-1827 TVINNIQPTV
+1827 TMINNIQPTV

-1873 SKVDQAL
+1873 SKLDQAL

-1987 QPEVVKKSEARQ
+1987 QPEVVKKSLARQ

-2018 TEEEKEVAKQK
+2018 TEEEKEAAKQK

-2039 NINQATT
+2039 NIDQATT

-2069 KKAEARKAIDEAATL
+2069 KKSEARKAIDEAATL

-2118 DQSINNSNVDHAQIN
+2118 DQSINNSNVDNAQIN

>member
-1 MNLFKKQKFSIRKFS
+1 MNLFKKQTFSIRKFS

-85 ENNTS
+85 ESNTS

-101 GTVNDVINSTENN
+101 GTVNNVINSTENN

-973 TAKIN
+973 TAKTN

-1091 PDATTEEKEAA
+1091 P
-1102 KAKVDQAVTEAK
+1102 
-1114 GHINEAINNSGV
+1114 G
-1126 DEAKTNGTTTIN
+1126 
-1138 AIQPEV
+1138 
-1144 IKKSEARQ
+1144 
-1152 AIDDAARAKKEA
+1152 
-1164 IDQTPDATTEEKEAA
+1164 ATTEEKEAA

-1216 IQPEITKKIKARE
+1216 IQPDVLKKAEARQ
-1229 AIDEVARAKK
+1229 AIDDAARVKK
-1239 EAIDRIQD
+1239 EAIDQTPD

-1258 KVDQAVTEAKGHIN
+1258 KVDQAVKEAKGHIN
-1272 EAINNSGVD
+1272 EVINNSGVD

-1317 AIDQTPDA
+1317 VIDQTPDA

-1424 INHTEINQAVDQA
+1424 INHTEINQAVDKA

-1639 VAKSKVDEEVTK
+1639 AAKSKVDEEVTK

-1778 AIIDQTPDATEE
+1778 AIIDQTPDATTE

-1812 ARTNNDVDQ
+1812 AKTNNDVDQ

-1827 TVINNIQPTV
+1827 TMINNIQPTV

-1891 NDDGVDNAKTKG
+1891 NDDGVDNEKTKG

-1987 QPEVVKKSEARQ
+1987 QPEVVKKSLARQ

-2018 TEEEKEVAKQK
+2018 TEEEKEAAKQK

-2039 NINQATT
+2039 NIDQATT

-2069 KKAEARKAIDEAATL
+2069 KKSEARKAIDEAATL

-2118 DQSINNSNVDHAQIN
+2118 DQSINNSNVDNAQIN

>member
-24 ATLVF
+24 ATVVF

-57 KQNTNIEQPHNETTS
+57 KQNTNIEQPHSETTS
-72 ANTSNSNENNRNN
+72 TNISNSNENNRNN
-85 ENNTS
+85 ESNTS
-90 SDYSINREREE
+90 SEHSINREREE
-101 GTVNDVINSTENN
+101 GTVNNVINSTENN

-148 VDNTPSTT
+148 VDNIPSTT

-248 NQVPGIADPTVGS
+248 NLVPGIADPTVGS

-451 RLEAGASKNIS
+451 RLDAGASKNIS

-514 EFVSVDSA
+514 EFVSVDSG

-562 NSPEVWEAMQVVLRK
+562 NSPEVWEAMQMVLRK

-867 KEVAKVKVDKIV
+867 KEVAKAKVDKIV

-950 KIDQEVTKAKEQIHQ
+950 KIDQEVTKAKELIHQ

-973 TAKIN
+973 TAKTN

-993 IKAREA
+993 MKARET

-1010 IDRIQDATTEEK
+1010 IDRTLDATTEEKEAAKAKVDQAVTEAKAHINEAINNSGVDEAKTNGTTTINAIQPEVIKKSEARQAIDAAARAKKEAIDQTPDATTEEKEAAKAKVDQAVTEAKGHINEAINNSGVNEAKTNGTTTINAIQPEVIKKSESRQAIDDIARAKKEAIDQTPGATTEEK

-1081 RAKKEAIDQT
+1081 RVKKEAIDQT

-1114 GHINEAINNSGV
+1114 A
-1126 DEAKTNGTTTIN
+1126 
-1138 AIQPEV
+1138 
-1144 IKKSEARQ
+1144 
-1152 AIDDAARAKKEA
+1152 
-1164 IDQTPDATTEEKEAA
+1164 
-1179 KAKVDQAVTEA
+1179 
-1190 KGHIN
+1190 
-1195 EAINNSGVDEAKTNG
+1195 
-1210 TNTINA
+1210 
-1216 IQPEITKKIKARE
+1216 
-1229 AIDEVARAKK
+1229 
-1239 EAIDRIQD
+1239 
-1247 ATTEEKEAAKA
+1247 
-1258 KVDQAVTEAKGHIN
+1258 HIN

-1288 TTINAIQPEIIKKSE
+1288 TTINAIQPEVIKKSE
-1303 ARQAIDDVAKAKKE
+1303 ARQAIDDVARAKKE

-1346 HINEAITNS
+1346 HINETITNS

-1424 INHTEINQAVDQA
+1424 INHTEINQAVDKA

-1472 IDQTPGATTEEKEAA
+1472 IDQTLGATTEEKEAA

-1541 QAKIKKAIIDQTSDA
+1541 QAKIKKAIIDQISDA

-1593 RGTVAINNIQPEV
+1593 RGNVAINNIQPEV

-1639 VAKSKVDEEVTK
+1639 AAKSKVDEEVTK

-1734 QAITNSDVDQAK
+1734 QAIANSDVDQAK
-1746 DRGTVAINNI
+1746 DRGNVALNNI

-1798 VDEEVIKAKHGIDQ
+1798 IDEEVIKAKHGIDQ
-1812 ARTNNDVDQ
+1812 AKTNNDVDQ

-1827 TVINNIQPTV
+1827 TMINNIQPTV

-1891 NDDGVDNAKTKG
+1891 NDEGVDEAKTKG

-1961 DNIDQATTNDAVDQA
+1961 DNIDQASTNDAVDQA

-1987 QPEVVKKSEARQ
+1987 QPEVVKKSLARQ

-2018 TEEEKEVAKQK
+2018 TEEEKEAAKQK

-2406 EKLFIKQKLDESYK
+2406 EKLFIKQKLDGSYK

-2453 KVKLKAKAQIFDV
+2453 KVKLKAKSQIFDV

-2500 NKLVENVTTNDIN
+2500 NKLAENVTTNDIN